1 MNPLTF
7 QMQISN
13 SLETQI
19 KHYTEE
25 LNKLLNIA
33 NGKEIKIGVS
43 GNLTQLVA
51 ELNKGMLSITNAQK
65 ESVEAGKK
73 AEAQSK
79 AQAEAIKA
87 AAEAQARLNQLTKAH
102 DEAMSKLSNL
112 RSTLLDTSKEGLF
125 VSEFMEI
132 PKKIGKSLEAAA
144 EKGKEYL
151 KSIGKG
157 WMPYTSSGERG
168 IKGAFYDLEKD
179 KKAIEA
185 VRSMFK
191 WDSFERYRGKSIDD
205 VKDYIE
211 TLKTL
216 RQRLTNQGDYGM
228 PEWKG
233 YNLEINALE
242 SLIKLFQKCKEEQD
256 KFLES
261 NKGSKYIDALPR
273 TENAEYKYIT
283 ESYKK
288 EKELREQIAK
298 AERDEK
304 EAQSALDSE
313 KAKQAL
319 LSRQVAKAKE
329 KETQALEE
337 NTAAKEKNAQTK
349 PDTLAAEAYRKQA
362 EEVKRISDAYDLASK
377 KYSEAAR
384 RKESFD
390 KAQWSSINGSFYNK
404 SEAEA
409 WLVKR
414 MMSQVKP
421 DSTGHYSLNE
431 AATRKLVEDFQ
442 KRYDLTNR
450 QNAESII
457 RGMLNSS
464 RGGYI
469 KEGSFLTQFGQYF
482 ADVKPSDSIKTY
494 ARDKK
499 AAIEEEK
506 KAGEELDAVE
516 RNLRNSKAKLKQMS
530 DENAEAAKKQA
541 EANERLAAA
550 QKKVQSSQPKQM
562 EFDFTKQTTKLT
574 EFAENVDRCIG
585 RIKTSIESLTSNM
598 GKGIDNTAFV
608 QSLTAFTQAMQPF
621 ADLVEKLSAS
631 SGKYQDVMQ
640 KLAASS
646 KDLLESVKQV
656 KNVESSVNSKTTGD
670 AQKDAAEGMRQ
681 YINNV
686 NKLEHAL
693 MRLDNAIAQ
702 AESDKARIAK
712 NGGETDKIQSYI
724 DNLNRLRDAI
734 LKVLQNPDILGQKGT
749 MFRGT
754 SEELD
759 GLIEKFKTAA
769 AASKGTKEDIANI
782 LGLAR
787 EIGNKSPLGVNFIRG
802 LGNNQNFTQYANKLE
817 AAVPKL
823 NVANEKMAESMARL
837 DSVIGRSNGQG
848 RVQELE
854 QLKQKLQGFKDS
866 LSGLSAI
873 DAAAKLDNGFTK
885 LIQDIQKATNAQENL
900 LSSMSKLTFYQ
911 KSVDGMLGGK
921 DFNDRFRNMTERYK
935 TLTDEQG
942 MHFIQN
948 SGMLGDG
955 GVFGSLEAFQKK
967 VEEALK
973 NPEILS
979 QKGKVAELTMEFN
992 KLSYAY
998 HSCWSQ
1004 AEKLASAQD
1013 RANKKSGGLT
1023 EDQIKLKE
1031 ANDLYSA
1038 IVKKL
1043 TEYNNLISKAGK
1055 FNIDTTELEK
1065 AIAELE
1071 KFRAIAKTIADGKGV
1086 GANGETARQLRFS
1099 QGYVDASSKA
1109 EVSASTLR
1117 AEVSAARKAA
1127 TATERLSAE
1136 QQRLA
1141 DAFRSASR
1149 EARGQSQV
1157 LSDLKSLSYQYFSVY
1172 GIQSFLSELTNV
1184 TGELELQKK
1193 SLEVILGS
1201 GTAATEMY
1209 MQLRDLSQQSPY
1221 TFEDLLKSHRQLAAF
1236 GIEAKNIYGTMK
1248 SLTDIGAGLDVD
1260 VSRLILAYGHTKSYG
1275 YLSGIQ
1281 NRQFETAGIDLVG
1294 GLTDLYNKRADE
1306 DKRAGR
1312 PSDYMSRKDIFGLM
1326 RKREIPFKDVEEVIM
1341 DLDKPGGKFY
1351 NMQER
1356 QYNTIGGKLRN
1367 LKNNYRIMLSE
1378 IGGSGRGMLMGILN
1392 SLNELTGHWERY
1404 AKVIMSVA
1412 AAYGTLKAAQMIAGR
1427 SMLAQ
1432 NAAIATTNRMLQQTQ
1447 RGMNLLNS
1455 TINGRGLGYLKTVFQ
1470 NPSESA
1476 KRWLGNAG
1484 NSLGITKSGVSSL
1497 QMAKNQLIQVNE
1509 IKNNKELTNIQKQ
1522 RIALTGQLTAAQR
1535 KRLLVA
1541 TGLNSADAAAIAKFG
1556 AVRRHLLSVRLG
1568 FIQAAAAARSFMVS
1582 LLPQLGFMAAISAIT
1597 SFFTRASELSS
1608 RAKELGS
1615 GMKEDSATNVKTA
1628 KEIIDSYADRGWINT
1643 NSSTKFVNGDAVTSN
1658 SISLN
1663 RNALKGVDL
1672 ASEIEE
1678 LKKKLQVLSPFYDGD
1693 LFDMDKMR
1701 TQEEEFEQIL
1711 KKIDSYRKMNE
1722 ISETYSDALANAD
1735 KRVSGGNWFTQRF
1748 GDTFTEDMQDYADKA
1763 QRFRDKFMSEASDK
1777 SSDAYISDRD
1787 LFGID
1792 KALKGEL
1799 SRIKGEEGLAD
1810 TREALRVFYQR
1821 LASMSRE
1828 ELNRS
1833 RSKFGG
1839 KDYREILSTTWLKDN
1854 QGRNALS
1861 VFNNLTDKSA
1871 TFRRSMESDWD
1882 QVKSDAAEWSKS
1894 VASIVKQ
1901 NFGDDPDGA
1910 AGYMVQVI
1918 KRYLSFGGITNGDD
1932 TREMTKAIIQ
1942 GLNKNGTN
1950 ILGMG
1955 LGDIVGLST
1964 VKDDFGKSLGNIVPN
1979 MSSDEVKKR
1988 FDAAKKLAMSEAKAL
2003 GINLEALAKKQGYK
2017 TAEAWLWGL
2026 TSARV
2031 SKANN
2036 MTEWQKRALKMNLKV
2051 DPDMDVDY
2059 TEFIKKQRQAIKTAQ
2074 DILNAN
2080 KKKIKF
2086 VLGLDVTPD
2095 FNFKDSKSA
2104 QAFLDKLVKARDA
2117 LIKNNNAFIR
2127 SHRDKQGYVHG
2138 ADWTTVQNNRG
2149 NIESMNMWIETLKTI
2164 TQGTKYLES
2173 EHQAIGDKGGGS
2185 RADTAKNK
2193 ADEAKRKADAAA
2205 EKADRNDIKQ
2215 FNDRINA
2222 LGKARQ
2228 MYEEWYNRYK
2238 DKDYAIA
2245 QVRERMESALNKGE
2259 YVKGSINADDFKKLD
2274 SLEALR
2280 DVLVKEQDIIG
2291 KWKPRTQN
2299 GKEQKNSMLA
2309 NVESQINQLDT
2320 KEADK
2325 RLKEFAD
2332 SIKRLTE
2339 LVSNAY
2345 DTFKSVRD
2353 KTGDT
2358 DFALELSRFRY
2369 NVDSRAAGFDWTE
2382 NVNNLFSIV
2391 SSKLS
2396 EIGAQLFSAE
2406 DMGELYN
2413 LTGDNLKSRAS
2424 GMLQR
2429 NLSKKDGESDKEFE
2443 KRRDNMLNHVDAIV
2457 SIVEQFNS
2465 AMKNM
2470 VKAANETA
2478 TELYTSSNTLKERRQ
2493 KAQTQFELNEKN
2505 IDRQAFDENG
2515 NMYYVNGSKEN
2526 RAMLHRKNSAL
2537 YDPSNKNGI
2546 AWLQYD
2552 GEMQRMLNAPTT
2564 MQSSKVRQ
2572 LAHAYISAFNEA
2584 FTKGFIDE
2592 AKRNTEVDKAQ
2603 KAMRDSL
2610 KSTGN
2615 SLVGQMAFMGGM
2627 FFDPT
2632 KHTQDLQNM
2641 RNSATVQL
2649 SEQMALPQEEQ
2660 DANLIAVLQRLV
2672 QALDNI
2678 LSGVGGKSEVAAAA
2692 RAQRNVNNWSK
2703 MNGDQQAKAG
2713 DKAKNEFSKNV
2724 NDPFGF
2730 WEKSSEAVQNAM
2742 SKFIGALSAGSQA
2755 VNLLSDTFD
2764 KLGLGD
2770 TGMGQALSDAGG
2782 VMSGMLSG
2790 ASSLSAL
2797 GPYGM
2802 AAGATLGLIGG
2813 IAQTHDKRLQRKIE
2827 KMQEDV
2833 SKIESYTQIISK
2845 AQERTLGYDYGDV
2858 IRSYQKMYNTGG
2870 TNVSGAALGAMKQ
2883 YYAAAG
2889 GGDITGYQQQYNLL
2903 VQKRKDYSDMYNA
2916 ENRKKKKSKSSL
2928 EEYKSKIAE
2937 LDDQI
2942 KYFSED
2948 IAKNLYSIDLKSWAD
2963 QLSDA
2968 LMTAFENGDDAAEAF
2983 KNSVTSILQSL
2994 TKQMI
2999 SLGVMQPL
3007 FDKLRNRL
3015 FGYTDANG
3023 VVHKGSF
3030 DASHPDSNKEQ
3041 WMSDISEALG
3051 KDGYIYNG
3059 MEASK
3064 VLFDQMEAI
3073 AEKSNNTLLNNG
3085 SSSTSSSIKGIT
3097 EQAADI
3103 LASYLNAIRA
3113 DVSVIRQLQGGKATE
3128 YMDNMSL
3135 MAQSQ
3140 VQYQS
3145 QIAANTLRNAEAAEK
3160 VVASNDEIL
3169 YLFRAV
3175 TNDTKM
3181 VSTRVR

>member
-25 LNKLLNIA
+25 LNKLLSIA

-43 GNLTQLVA
+43 DSLTQLVA
-51 ELNKGMLSITNAQK
+51 ELQKGMLNITKAQN

-73 AEAQSK
+73 AEAQAK

-87 AAEAQARLNQLTKAH
+87 AADAQARLNQLTKAH

-112 RSTLLDTSKEGLF
+112 RNAYYDSAQESRF
-125 VSEFMEI
+125 VSEFMQI
-132 PKKIGKSLEAAA
+132 PEKIGSSLKSAA
-144 EKGKEYL
+144 EKSKEYL

-157 WMPYTSSGERG
+157 WMPYQSTGERG
-168 IKGAFYDLEKD
+168 IKGAFYDLGGD
-179 KKAIEA
+179 KKAIDA
-185 VRSMFK
+185 VRNMFK
-191 WDSFERYRGKSIDD
+191 WDSFEHWRGKSIDD
-205 VKDYIE
+205 LKDYIE
-211 TLKTL
+211 TLKGL
-216 RQRLTNQGDYGM
+216 RQKLTNQGDYGM

-273 TENAEYKYIT
+273 TENAEYKYIS

-319 LSRQVAKAKE
+319 LSSQAAKAQE
-329 KETQALEE
+329 KETQAIKE
-337 NTAAKEKNAQTK
+337 NTAAKEKNAQT
-349 PDTLAAEAYRKQA
+349 TA
-362 EEVKRISDAYDLASK
+362 
-377 KYSEAAR
+377 
-384 RKESFD
+384 
-390 KAQWSSINGSFYNK
+390 
-404 SEAEA
+404 
-409 WLVKR
+409 
-414 MMSQVKP
+414 
-421 DSTGHYSLNE
+421 
-431 AATRKLVEDFQ
+431 
-442 KRYDLTNR
+442 
-450 QNAESII
+450 
-457 RGMLNSS
+457 
-464 RGGYI
+464 
-469 KEGSFLTQFGQYF
+469 
-482 ADVKPSDSIKTY
+482 
-494 ARDKK
+494 
-499 AAIEEEK
+499 
-506 KAGEELDAVE
+506 
-516 RNLRNSKAKLKQMS
+516 
-530 DENAEAAKKQA
+530 
-541 EANERLAAA
+541 
-550 QKKVQSSQPKQM
+550 QPKQI

-574 EFAENVDRCIG
+574 EFAENVERCIG
-585 RIKTSIESLTSNM
+585 RIRTSIESLTANM

-640 KLAASS
+640 QLAASS

-712 NGGETDKIQSYI
+712 NKGETDDIQSYI
-724 DNLNRLRDAI
+724 NNLNRLRDAI
-734 LKVLQNPDILGQKGT
+734 LKVQQNPDILGQKGT

-754 SEELD
+754 SEELN

-769 AASKGTKEDIANI
+769 ASGAASVKDL

-787 EIGNKSPLGVNFIRG
+787 EIGNKSPLGVDFIRG
-802 LGNNQNFTQYANKLE
+802 LGGNQNFTQYANKLE
-817 AAVPKL
+817 AAIPKL

-837 DSVIGRSNGQG
+837 DSVIGRSSGKG

-900 LSSMSKLTFYQ
+900 LSSMDKLSFYQ
-911 KSVDGMLGGK
+911 KNVAGMLSGK
-921 DFNDRFRNMTERYK
+921 DFNDRFHNMMERYN
-935 TLTDEQG
+935 TLTNEQG
-942 MHFIQN
+942 NRFIEN
-948 SGMLGDG
+948 SGMRGPG
-955 GVFGSLEAFQKK
+955 GVFDSLIAFNKK
-967 VEEALK
+967 IEEALK

-1013 RANKKSGGLT
+1013 RANKKSGGLS

-1043 TEYNNLISKAGK
+1043 TEYNKLISKAGK

-1071 KFRAIAKTIADGKGV
+1071 KFRAVAKAIADGKGV

-1099 QGYVDASSKA
+1099 QGYVDVSSKA

-1117 AEVSAARKAA
+1117 AEVSAAREAA
-1127 TATERLSAE
+1127 SATERLSAE

-1236 GIEAKNIYGTMK
+1236 GIESKNIYGTMK

-1326 RKREIPFKDVEEVIM
+1326 RKKEIPFKDVEEVIM
-1341 DLDKPGGKFY
+1341 DLDKPGGRFY

-1412 AAYGTLKAAQMIAGR
+1412 AAYGTLKAAQMIAGK

-1432 NAAIATTNRMLQQTQ
+1432 NAAIATTNSMLQQTQ

-1455 TINGRGLGYLKTVFQ
+1455 TINGRGLGYLKTVLQ

-1497 QMAKNQLIQVNE
+1497 QTARNQLIQVNE

-1541 TGLNSADAAAIAKFG
+1541 TGLNSADAAAISKFG

-1582 LLPQLGFMAAISAIT
+1582 LLPQLGFMAAISVIT

-1608 RAKELGS
+1608 RAKELGG

-1663 RNALKGVDL
+1663 RNAFKGVDL

-1678 LKKKLQVLSPFYDGD
+1678 LKKKLQVLSPFYEGD
-1693 LFDMDKMR
+1693 LFDMDKIR

-1735 KRVSGGNWFTQRF
+1735 KKISGGNWFTQRF

-1763 QRFRDKFMSEASDK
+1763 QRFRDRFMDEV
-1777 SSDAYISDRD
+1777 SSKNNENYISDRD

-1799 SRIKGEEGLAD
+1799 SRIQGEEGLSD

-1839 KDYREILSTTWLKDN
+1839 KDYREILSTTRLKDN

-1942 GLNKNGTN
+1942 GLNKTGTN

-1964 VKDDFGKSLGNIVPN
+1964 IKDDFGKNLGNIVPN
-1979 MSSDEVKKR
+1979 MSSDEVKKK

-2026 TSARV
+2026 TSVRV

-2080 KKKIKF
+2080 KQRIKF

-2095 FNFKDSKSA
+2095 FDFKDSKSA

-2117 LIKNNNAFIR
+2117 LVKNNNAFIR
-2127 SHRDKQGYVHG
+2127 ARRDKQGYVHG
-2138 ADWTTVQNNRG
+2138 TDWTTVQSNRG

-2173 EHQAIGDKGGGS
+2173 EHQSLSDDKGGKDERKAEAAAE
-2185 RADTAKNK
+2185 RAKRK
-2193 ADEAKRKADAAA
+2193 AEEAKRKAEAAA

-2274 SLEALR
+2274 SLAALR

-2369 NVDSRAAGFDWTE
+2369 KVDRRAAGFDWTE

-2396 EIGAQLFSAE
+2396 EIGAQLFSTE

-2413 LTGDNLKSRAS
+2413 LTGDNLKSRVS
-2424 GMLQR
+2424 DMLQR
-2429 NLSKKDGESDKEFE
+2429 NLSKKEGESDKEFE

-2457 SIVEQFNS
+2457 SIIEQFNS

-2478 TELYTSSNTLKERRQ
+2478 AELYTSSNTFKERRQ
-2493 KAQTQFELNEKN
+2493 KAQTQFELNEKD

-2515 NMYYVNGSKEN
+2515 KLYYVNGSKET
-2526 RAMLHRKNSAL
+2526 RDRLHRKNSVL
-2537 YDPSNKNGI
+2537 YDTNNRNGI
-2546 AWLQYD
+2546 AWLQYN

-2572 LAHAYISAFNEA
+2572 LAHIYISAFNDA
-2584 FTKGFIDE
+2584 FLNGFIDE
-2592 AKRNTEVDKAQ
+2592 TKRNTEVDKAQ

-2615 SLVGQMAFMGGM
+2615 SLVGQMSFMGGM

-2641 RNSATVQL
+2641 RNSASVQL
-2649 SEQMALPQEEQ
+2649 SEQMAMAQGEQ

-2672 QALDNI
+2672 QALDNV
-2678 LSGVGGKSEVAAAA
+2678 LSGVGGKSEIAAAA

-2703 MNGDQQAKAG
+2703 MNGGQQDKAG
-2713 DKAKNEFSKNV
+2713 QNAKDEFSKNV

-2802 AAGATLGLIGG
+2802 AAGAALGLVGG

-2833 SKIESYTQIISK
+2833 SKIESYTQVISK

-2858 IRSYQKMYNTGG
+2858 IRSYQKMYNTGN
-2870 TNVSGAALGAMKQ
+2870 TNVSGSAKNAMAS
-2883 YYAAAG
+2883 YYNAAG

-2916 ENRKKKKSKSSL
+2916 EDKKKKKSNSAI

-2948 IAKNLYSIDLKSWAD
+2948 IAKNLYGIDFKSWAD

-2994 TKQMI
+2994 TKQMV

-3007 FDKLRNRL
+3007 FDKLRNQL

-3030 DASHPDSNKEQ
+3030 DASHPDSNKEK
-3041 WMSDISEALG
+3041 WTADISEALG
-3051 KDGYIYNG
+3051 KGGYIQEG
-3059 MEASK
+3059 AEASK
-3064 VLFDQMEAI
+3064 VLFDKIEEI
-3073 AEKSNNTLLNNG
+3073 AEQSGNTLFNTE
-3085 SSSTSSSIKGIT
+3085 SSSTSSSIKGMT
-3097 EQAADI
+3097 EQTADL

-3113 DVSVIRQLQGGKATE
+3113 DVSVIRQLQNGKAVE
-3128 YMDNMSL
+3128 YMDSMSL

-3160 VVASNDEIL
+3160 IVASNDEIL

-3181 VSTRVR
+3181 VSTKVR

>member
-7 QMQISN
+7 QILIHDR
-13 SLETQI
+13 LESQI

-25 LNKLLNIA
+25 LNKLLSIA

-43 GNLTQLVA
+43 DSLTQLVA
-51 ELNKGMLSITNAQK
+51 ELQKGMLNITKAQN

-73 AEAQSK
+73 LEAQTK
-79 AQAEAIKA
+79 AQVDAINEIIA
-87 AAEAQARLNQLTKAH
+87 AQTKLNQL
-102 DEAMSKLSNL
+102 SSVQN
-112 RSTLLDTSKEGLF
+112 S
-125 VSEFMEI
+125 
-132 PKKIGKSLEAAA
+132 
-144 EKGKEYL
+144 
-151 KSIGKG
+151 GKG
-157 WMPYTSSGERG
+157 SS
-168 IKGAFYDLEKD
+168 
-179 KKAIEA
+179 
-185 VRSMFK
+185 
-191 WDSFERYRGKSIDD
+191 
-205 VKDYIE
+205 
-211 TLKTL
+211 
-216 RQRLTNQGDYGM
+216 
-228 PEWKG
+228 
-233 YNLEINALE
+233 
-242 SLIKLFQKCKEEQD
+242 
-256 KFLES
+256 
-261 NKGSKYIDALPR
+261 
-273 TENAEYKYIT
+273 ENI
-283 ESYKK
+283 
-288 EKELREQIAK
+288 
-298 AERDEK
+298 
-304 EAQSALDSE
+304 
-313 KAKQAL
+313 
-319 LSRQVAKAKE
+319 
-329 KETQALEE
+329 
-337 NTAAKEKNAQTK
+337 
-349 PDTLAAEAYRKQA
+349 AEAYRKQA
-362 EEVKRISDAYDLASK
+362 EEVKRLSDAYDLASK
-377 KYSEAAR
+377 RYSEAAR

-390 KAQWSSINGSFYNK
+390 KAQWYSINGSFYNK

-421 DSTGHYSLNE
+421 DSNGHYSLDE

-574 EFAENVDRCIG
+574 EFAENVERCIG
-585 RIKTSIESLTSNM
+585 RIKTSIESLTTNM

-631 SGKYQDVMQ
+631 SGKYQEVMQ
-640 KLAASS
+640 QLAASS

-702 AESDKARIAK
+702 AESDKTRIAK
-712 NGGETDKIQSYI
+712 NGGDIDKIQAYI
-724 DNLNRLRDAI
+724 DNLNNLKSII
-734 LKVLQNPDILGQKGT
+734 LKVQQNPDVLGQKGT
-749 MFRGT
+749 MFKGT
-754 SEELD
+754 SKQLD
-759 GLIEKFKTAA
+759 ELIEKFKTAA
-769 AASKGTKEDIANI
+769 ATSKGTKEDAAKI

-787 EIGNKSPLGVNFIRG
+787 EIGNMSPLGVDFIRG
-802 LGNNQNFTQYANKLE
+802 LGGNQNFTQFANKLE

-823 NVANEKMAESMARL
+823 NVANEKIAESMARL

-900 LSSMSKLTFYQ
+900 LSSMDKLSFYQ
-911 KSVDGMLGGK
+911 KNVAGMLNGK
-921 DFNDRFRNMTERYK
+921 DFKDRFRNMMERYN

-942 MHFIQN
+942 MRFILN
-948 SGMLGDG
+948 SGMRGVG
-955 GVFGSLEAFQKK
+955 GVIDSLYAFRKK
-967 VEEALK
+967 IAEALK

-1043 TEYNNLISKAGK
+1043 TEYNKLISKAGK
-1055 FNIDTTELEK
+1055 FNIDTTDLEK

-1071 KFRAIAKTIADGKGV
+1071 KFRVTAKAIADGKGV

-1109 EVSASTLR
+1109 EVSASSLR
-1117 AEVSAARKAA
+1117 LQVASAKEAE
-1127 TATERLSAE
+1127 
-1136 QQRLA
+1136 
-1141 DAFRSASR
+1141 SASR
-1149 EARGQSQV
+1149 NLTAEQERLASAFQKATGAAQGQSQAF
-1157 LSDLKSLSYQYFSVY
+1157 SDLKSLMYQYFSVY
-1172 GIQSFLSELTNV
+1172 GAQQFLTEMANI

-1193 SLEVILGS
+1193 SLEVILDS
-1201 GTAATEMY
+1201 GTAASTMY
-1209 MQLRDLSQQSPY
+1209 SQIRDLSQQSPY
-1221 TFEDLLKSHRQLAAF
+1221 TFENLLKSHRQLAAF
-1236 GIEAKNIYGTMK
+1236 GVEGKDLYGTMK
-1248 SLTDIGAGLDVD
+1248 ALSDIGAGLDVD

-1294 GLTDLYNKRADE
+1294 GLTDYYNKRAKE
-1306 DKRAGR
+1306 DQANGI
-1312 PSDYMSRKDIFGLM
+1312 SANFVTRKDIFKKM
-1326 RKREIPFKDVEEVIM
+1326 RDRSIPFEDVQSVILG
-1341 DLDKPGGKFY
+1341 LDQPGGKFY

-1356 QYNTIGGKLRN
+1356 QFDTLGGKLRN
-1367 LKNNYRIMLSE
+1367 LKNNYRIMMSE
-1378 IGGSGRGMLMGILN
+1378 IGESNKGLLMGFVNMIN
-1392 SLNELTGHWERY
+1392 NATENWAKY
-1404 AKVIMSVA
+1404 ANAIKGVA
-1412 AAYGTLKAAQMIAGR
+1412 FAYGILKARQMALGKFMLPQGLAVSKTIAQIKREARITDFLNGYNVSKYGSFR
-1427 SMLAQ
+1427 GGQPGYTASNVNTSAQ
-1432 NAAIATTNRMLQQTQ
+1432 ISRTQ
-1447 RGMNLLNS
+1447 
-1455 TINGRGLGYLKTVFQ
+1455 
-1470 NPSESA
+1470 EAA
-1476 KRWLGNAG
+1476 KR
-1484 NSLGITKSGVSSL
+1484 
-1497 QMAKNQLIQVNE
+1497 E
-1509 IKNNKELTNIQKQ
+1509 IINNKELTNSMKQ
-1522 RIALTGQLTAAQR
+1522 RIALTSKLTDAQKIEILTQTGVAEAQAKYLVGLKGVRRQLLLARLAVKGFVASMAAMLPQM
-1535 KRLLVA
+1535 
-1541 TGLNSADAAAIAKFG
+1541 GIFAAIA
-1556 AVRRHLLSVRLG
+1556 
-1568 FIQAAAAARSFMVS
+1568 
-1582 LLPQLGFMAAISAIT
+1582 AIVALREKT
-1597 SFFTRASELSS
+1597 KQMKADASEFANTIRDNAKTDAAGIRESVEQYGDLYKLGTSGNASDMALFRAKADAQGVSDVFDDLRKKLQNQSPMYDGDYFDVMKANTQLNQLQEMFKKFKTLQKVKDVEQKTAGLFEDAMNEGSGWFSS
-1608 RAKELGS
+1608 RRSGLGYIYSEDLKKNLNEYAKDR
-1615 GMKEDSATNVKTA
+1615 KEYIEKMYYYDDDVWKKMSDKERQSIYAYA
-1628 KEIIDSYADRGWINT
+1628 KEIGEAMKDAESRKRVYANFGLRSG
-1643 NSSTKFVNGDAVTSN
+1643 SALSKSPVYSVTKNYKEVEEGMKPFAD
-1658 SISLN
+1658 
-1663 RNALKGVDL
+1663 KL
-1672 ASEIEE
+1672 ASIFINSYGDDVDAMSIHFSDIMN
-1678 LKKKLQVLSPFYDGD
+1678 QMLS
-1693 LFDMDKMR
+1693 
-1701 TQEEEFEQIL
+1701 QS
-1711 KKIDSYRKMNE
+1711 KI
-1722 ISETYSDALANAD
+1722 
-1735 KRVSGGNWFTQRF
+1735 
-1748 GDTFTEDMQDYADKA
+1748 ADKA
-1763 QRFRDKFMSEASDK
+1763 TIDQLTDEFLTELVDSMKEQGESKKNIQGFIRQIIIKSIGGDVAKQLDGEIDNTMSQSQVDKIVKDKMANAIKGFSVSHEGLMIKAKVYGLSPSEIDKIVRDAANNVGRAMAATEPWQRRALKFKLGITWDQGEDWS
-1777 SSDAYISDRD
+1777 AYIDKVRKDLHDRAA
-1787 LFGID
+1787 
-1792 KALKGEL
+1792 KAFNYEQHFKTKFKVDVSVDVDAKDARKQIAYAINHVINPL
-1799 SRIKGEEGLAD
+1799 
-1810 TREALRVFYQR
+1810 
-1821 LASMSRE
+1821 LASLWKMNPGKNKDVME
-1828 ELNRS
+1828 EINRLHDLRNNYKAMLS
-1833 RSKFGG
+1833 E
-1839 KDYREILSTTWLKDN
+1839 KDYLDDQGVSTT
-1854 QGRNALS
+1854 
-1861 VFNNLTDKSA
+1861 DK
-1871 TFRRSMESDWD
+1871 
-1882 QVKSDAAEWSKS
+1882 K
-1894 VASIVKQ
+1894 
-1901 NFGDDPDGA
+1901 
-1910 AGYMVQVI
+1910 
-1918 KRYLSFGGITNGDD
+1918 
-1932 TREMTKAIIQ
+1932 
-1942 GLNKNGTN
+1942 GLDKEQKEN
-1950 ILGMG
+1950 
-1955 LGDIVGLST
+1955 
-1964 VKDDFGKSLGNIVPN
+1964 
-1979 MSSDEVKKR
+1979 
-1988 FDAAKKLAMSEAKAL
+1988 DAAKRKA
-2003 GINLEALAKKQGYK
+2003 E
-2017 TAEAWLWGL
+2017 
-2026 TSARV
+2026 
-2031 SKANN
+2031 
-2036 MTEWQKRALKMNLKV
+2036 
-2051 DPDMDVDY
+2051 
-2059 TEFIKKQRQAIKTAQ
+2059 
-2074 DILNAN
+2074 
-2080 KKKIKF
+2080 
-2086 VLGLDVTPD
+2086 
-2095 FNFKDSKSA
+2095 
-2104 QAFLDKLVKARDA
+2104 
-2117 LIKNNNAFIR
+2117 
-2127 SHRDKQGYVHG
+2127 
-2138 ADWTTVQNNRG
+2138 
-2149 NIESMNMWIETLKTI
+2149 
-2164 TQGTKYLES
+2164 
-2173 EHQAIGDKGGGS
+2173 
-2185 RADTAKNK
+2185 
-2193 ADEAKRKADAAA
+2193 EAKRKADAAA

-2274 SLEALR
+2274 SLAALR

-2369 NVDSRAAGFDWTE
+2369 KVDSRAAGFDWTE

-2396 EIGAQLFSAE
+2396 EIGAQLFSTE

-2413 LTGDNLKSRAS
+2413 LTGDNLKSRVS

-2429 NLSKKDGESDKEFE
+2429 NLSKKGGESDKEFE

-2457 SIVEQFNS
+2457 SVVEQFNS

-2478 TELYTSSNTLKERRQ
+2478 TELYTSSNTFKERRQ
-2493 KAQTQFELNEKN
+2493 KAQMQFDLNEKD

-2515 NMYYVNGSKEN
+2515 NMYYVNGSKET
-2526 RAMLHRKNSAL
+2526 RDRLHRKNSVL
-2537 YDPSNKNGI
+2537 YDTNNRNGI
-2546 AWLQYD
+2546 AWLQYN

-2564 MQSSKVRQ
+2564 MRSSKVRQ
-2572 LAHAYISAFNEA
+2572 LAHTYISAFNDA

-2592 AKRNTEVDKAQ
+2592 TKRNTEVDKAQ

-2615 SLVGQMAFMGGM
+2615 SLVGQMSFMGGM

-2649 SEQMALPQEEQ
+2649 SEQMALPEKEQ

-2692 RAQRNVNNWSK
+2692 RAQKNVNNWSK
-2703 MNGDQQAKAG
+2703 MNGGQQAKAG
-2713 DKAKNEFSKNV
+2713 QNAKDEFSKNV

-2730 WEKSSEAVQNAM
+2730 WEKSSDAVQNAM

-2813 IAQTHDKRLQRKIE
+2813 IAQTHDKRLQRRIE

-2833 SKIESYTQIISK
+2833 SKIESYTQVISK

-2858 IRSYQKMYNTGG
+2858 IRSYQKMYNTGN
-2870 TNVSGAALGAMKQ
+2870 TNVSGSALGAMRL

-2903 VQKRKDYSDMYNA
+2903 LQKRKDYSDMYNA
-2916 ENRKKKKSKSSL
+2916 ENDKKKKSNSAL

-2968 LMTAFENGDDAAEAF
+2968 LMTAFENGDNAAEAF

-2994 TKQMI
+2994 TKQMV

-3007 FDKLRNRL
+3007 FDKLRNQL

-3097 EQAADI
+3097 EQTADI

-3113 DVSVIRQLQGGKATE
+3113 DVSVLRQLQSGKAVE
-3128 YMDNMSL
+3128 YMDSMSL

-3160 VVASNDEIL
+3160 IVTSNDEIL

-3175 TNDTKM
+3175 TNNTKEI
-3181 VSTRVR
+3181 SAKVR

>member
-25 LNKLLNIA
+25 LNKLLSIA

-43 GNLTQLVA
+43 GGLTQLVE
-51 ELNKGMLSITNAQK
+51 ELQKGMSNITKAQN

-73 AEAQSK
+73 LEAQTK
-79 AQAEAIKA
+79 AQVDAINEIIA
-87 AAEAQARLNQLTKAH
+87 AQTKLNQL
-102 DEAMSKLSNL
+102 SSVQN
-112 RSTLLDTSKEGLF
+112 S
-125 VSEFMEI
+125 
-132 PKKIGKSLEAAA
+132 
-144 EKGKEYL
+144 
-151 KSIGKG
+151 GKG
-157 WMPYTSSGERG
+157 SS
-168 IKGAFYDLEKD
+168 
-179 KKAIEA
+179 
-185 VRSMFK
+185 
-191 WDSFERYRGKSIDD
+191 
-205 VKDYIE
+205 
-211 TLKTL
+211 
-216 RQRLTNQGDYGM
+216 
-228 PEWKG
+228 
-233 YNLEINALE
+233 
-242 SLIKLFQKCKEEQD
+242 
-256 KFLES
+256 
-261 NKGSKYIDALPR
+261 
-273 TENAEYKYIT
+273 ENI
-283 ESYKK
+283 
-288 EKELREQIAK
+288 
-298 AERDEK
+298 
-304 EAQSALDSE
+304 
-313 KAKQAL
+313 
-319 LSRQVAKAKE
+319 
-329 KETQALEE
+329 
-337 NTAAKEKNAQTK
+337 
-349 PDTLAAEAYRKQA
+349 AEAYRKQA
-362 EEVKRISDAYDLASK
+362 DEVKRLSDAFDLASK

-384 RKESFD
+384 RKDSFD

-442 KRYDLTNR
+442 KRYDIIGR

-506 KAGEELDAVE
+506 KAGAELDAVQKS
-516 RNLRNSKAKLKQMS
+516 LFNSKAKLKQMS

-541 EANERLAAA
+541 EANEKLAAA

-585 RIKTSIESLTSNM
+585 RIKTSIADLTANM
-598 GKGIDNTAFV
+598 GKGVDNTAFV

-621 ADLVEKLSAS
+621 ADLVDKLSAS

-640 KLAASS
+640 QLAASS
-646 KDLLESVKQV
+646 KDLLESVQQV

-712 NGGETDKIQSYI
+712 NSGDTKDIQTYI
-724 DNLNRLRDAI
+724 NNLNNLRDAI
-734 LKVLQNPDILGQKGT
+734 QNVQQNPNMLGQKGT
-749 MFRGT
+749 MFNGT
-754 SEELD
+754 SKQLD
-759 GLIEKFKTAA
+759 ELIEKFKTAA
-769 AASKGTKEDIANI
+769 AASKGTEEDAAKI

-787 EIGNKSPLGVNFIRG
+787 EIGNKSPLGVDFIRA
-802 LGNNQNFTQYANKLE
+802 LGNNQDFTQYANKLE

-900 LSSMSKLTFYQ
+900 LSSMDKLSFYQ
-911 KSVDGMLGGK
+911 KNVAGMLAGK
-921 DFNDRFRNMTERYK
+921 DFNDRFHNMMERYN
-935 TLTDEQG
+935 TLTNEQG
-942 MHFIQN
+942 NRFIEN
-948 SGMLGDG
+948 SGMRGPG
-955 GVFGSLEAFQKK
+955 GVFDSLIAFNKK
-967 VEEALK
+967 IEEALK

-1043 TEYNNLISKAGK
+1043 TENNKLIGKAGK
-1055 FNIDTTELEK
+1055 LNIDTTELEK

-1071 KFRAIAKTIADGKGV
+1071 KFRAVAKSIVDGKGV

-1109 EVSASTLR
+1109 EVSASNIR
-1117 AEVSAARKAA
+1117 AEVSAAREAA
-1127 TATERLSAE
+1127 SATERLSAE

-1236 GIEAKNIYGTMK
+1236 GIEAKDIYGTMK

-1294 GLTDLYNKRADE
+1294 ALTDLYNKRADE

-1378 IGGSGRGMLMGILN
+1378 IGGSGKGILMGILD

-1404 AKVIMSVA
+1404 AKTIMSVA
-1412 AAYGTLKAAQMIAGR
+1412 AAYGALKAAQMIAGK

-1432 NAAIATTNRMLQQTQ
+1432 NAAIATTNSMLKQTQ
-1447 RGMNLLNS
+1447 RGMNLLNN
-1455 TINGRGLGYLKTVFQ
+1455 TINGSGWGYLKTVFS
-1470 NPSESA
+1470 NPKDST
-1476 KRWLGNAG
+1476 KRWLANAG

-1497 QMAKNQLIQVNE
+1497 QTARNQLIQVNE

-1541 TGLNSADAAAIAKFG
+1541 TGLNRADAAAISKFG
-1556 AVRRHLLSVRLG
+1556 TMRRHLLSVRLG
-1568 FIQAAAAARSFMVS
+1568 FVQAAAAARSFMVS

-1608 RAKELGS
+1608 RAKELGG

-1628 KEIIDSYADRGWINT
+1628 KEIIDSYTDRGWINT
-1643 NSSTKFVNGDAVTSN
+1643 NSITKFVNGDAVTSN

-1672 ASEIEE
+1672 ASEKEE

-1735 KRVSGGNWFTQRF
+1735 KRISGGNWFTQRF

-1763 QRFRDKFMSEASDK
+1763 QRFRDRFMDEVSSKNSEN
-1777 SSDAYISDRD
+1777 YISDRD

-1799 SRIKGEEGLAD
+1799 SRIQGEEGLSD

-1854 QGRNALS
+1854 QGRNALT
-1861 VFNNLTDKSA
+1861 VFNNLTDKNA
-1871 TFRRSMESDWD
+1871 MFRRSMESDWD

-1894 VASIVKQ
+1894 VANIVKQ
-1901 NFGDDPDGA
+1901 NFGEDPDGA

-1942 GLNKNGTN
+1942 GLNKTGTN
-1950 ILGMG
+1950 ILRMG

-1964 VKDDFGKSLGNIVPN
+1964 VKDDFGKNLGNIVPN
-1979 MSSDEVKKR
+1979 MSSDEVKKK
-1988 FDAAKKLAMSEAKAL
+1988 FDAAKKLAISEAKAL

-2036 MTEWQKRALKMNLKV
+2036 MTEWQKRALKMNIKV

-2080 KKKIKF
+2080 KQRIKF

-2117 LIKNNNAFIR
+2117 LVKSNNAFIR

-2138 ADWTTVQNNRG
+2138 AEWTAVQSNRG
-2149 NIESMNMWIETLKTI
+2149 YIESMNMWIEATKAI
-2164 TQGTKYLES
+2164 TQGMKYLKS
-2173 EHQAIGDKGGGS
+2173 EHQSLSDDKGGKDD
-2185 RADTAKNK
+2185 RK
-2193 ADEAKRKADAAA
+2193 AEEAKRKAEAAA

-2259 YVKGSINADDFKKLD
+2259 YVKGSINAEDFKKLD
-2274 SLEALR
+2274 SLPALR
-2280 DVLVKEQDIIG
+2280 NILVKEQDIIG
-2291 KWKPRTQN
+2291 NWKPRTQN
-2299 GKEQKNSMLA
+2299 GREQKNSMLA
-2309 NVESQINQLDT
+2309 NVESQINQIDT

-2325 RLKEFAD
+2325 QLKEFAD
-2332 SIKRLTE
+2332 GIKRLTE
-2339 LVSNAY
+2339 LVSSAY

-2358 DFALELSRFRY
+2358 DFALQISRFRY
-2369 NVDSRAAGFDWTE
+2369 KVDEQAKGFDWTE
-2382 NVNNLFSIV
+2382 NVDNLFSIV
-2391 SSKLS
+2391 KDKFS
-2396 EIGAQLFSAE
+2396 ELTSQIFSPQ

-2413 LTGDNLKSRAS
+2413 LSGDNLKSKLS
-2424 GMLQR
+2424 DMLQR
-2429 NLSKKDGESDKEFE
+2429 NLDRKSGESKDDFE
-2443 KRRDNMLNHVDAIV
+2443 KRKSNMLNHVDALV
-2457 SIVEQFNS
+2457 TIVEQFNS

-2470 VKAANETA
+2470 VRAANDTA
-2478 TELYTSSNTLKERRQ
+2478 AELYASSNSFKQRRQ
-2493 KAQTQFELNEKN
+2493 KANTQFEQNEKD
-2505 IDRQAFDENG
+2505 IDRQAYDENG
-2515 NMYYVNGSKEN
+2515 NLYYVNGSEEN
-2526 RAMLHRKNSAL
+2526 RAKLHRKNSIL
-2537 YDPSNKNGI
+2537 NNPYNKNGI

-2552 GEMQRMLNAPTT
+2552 GEIQRMLNAPTT
-2564 MQSSKVRQ
+2564 MPSSKVRQ
-2572 LAHAYISAFNEA
+2572 LAHIYITRFNEA
-2584 FTKGFIDE
+2584 FTEDLIDE
-2592 AKRNTEVDKAQ
+2592 TKRNTEVDKAQ

-2615 SLVGQMAFMGGM
+2615 SLVGQMSFMGGM
-2627 FFDPT
+2627 FFDPA
-2632 KHTQDLQNM
+2632 KHTQDLQGM
-2641 RNSATVQL
+2641 RNAAVTQL
-2649 SEQMALPQEEQ
+2649 AEQQSLDKGEQ
-2660 DANLIAVLQRLV
+2660 DTNLIAVLQRLV
-2672 QALDNI
+2672 QALDNV
-2678 LSGVGGKSEVAAAA
+2678 LAGVGGKSEIAAAA

-2703 MNGDQQAKAG
+2703 MNGGQQAKAG
-2713 DKAKNEFSKNV
+2713 QNAKDEFSKNV

-2755 VNLLSDTFD
+2755 VNLLADTFD

-2833 SKIESYTQIISK
+2833 SKIESYTQVISK

-2916 ENRKKKKSKSSL
+2916 ENGKKKKSKSSL

-2968 LMTAFENGDDAAEAF
+2968 LLTAFENGDNAAEAF

-2994 TKQMI
+2994 TKQMV

-3007 FDKLRNRL
+3007 FDKLRNQL
-3015 FGYTDANG
+3015 FGYTDSNG

-3041 WMSDISEALG
+3041 WTSDISEALG

-3085 SSSTSSSIKGIT
+3085 SSSTSSSIKGMT
-3097 EQAADI
+3097 EQTADL

-3113 DVSVIRQLQGGKATE
+3113 DVSVIRQLQAGKMGD
-3128 YMDNMSL
+3128 YMDSMSL

-3160 VVASNDEIL
+3160 IVASNDEIL
-3169 YLFRAV
+3169 YLFKAV

>member
-25 LNKLLNIA
+25 LNKLLSIA

-43 GNLTQLVA
+43 DSLTQLVA
-51 ELNKGMLSITNAQK
+51 ELQKGMLNITKAQ
-65 ESVEAGKK
+65 A
-73 AEAQSK
+73 K

-87 AAEAQARLNQLTKAH
+87 AADAQARLNQLTKAH

-112 RSTLLDTSKEGLF
+112 RNAYYDSAQESRF
-125 VSEFMEI
+125 VSEFMQI
-132 PKKIGKSLEAAA
+132 PEKIGSSLKSAA
-144 EKGKEYL
+144 EKSKEYL

-157 WMPYTSSGERG
+157 WMPYQSTGERG
-168 IKGAFYDLEKD
+168 IKGAFYDLGGD
-179 KKAIEA
+179 KKAIDA
-185 VRSMFK
+185 VRNMFK
-191 WDSFERYRGKSIDD
+191 WDSFEHWRGKSIDD
-205 VKDYIE
+205 LKDYIE
-211 TLKTL
+211 TLKGL
-216 RQRLTNQGDYGM
+216 RQKLTNQGDYGM

-273 TENAEYKYIT
+273 TENAEYKYIS

-319 LSRQVAKAKE
+319 LSSQAAKAQE
-329 KETQALEE
+329 KETQAIKE
-337 NTAAKEKNAQTK
+337 NTAAKEKNAQT
-349 PDTLAAEAYRKQA
+349 TA
-362 EEVKRISDAYDLASK
+362 
-377 KYSEAAR
+377 
-384 RKESFD
+384 
-390 KAQWSSINGSFYNK
+390 
-404 SEAEA
+404 
-409 WLVKR
+409 
-414 MMSQVKP
+414 
-421 DSTGHYSLNE
+421 
-431 AATRKLVEDFQ
+431 
-442 KRYDLTNR
+442 
-450 QNAESII
+450 
-457 RGMLNSS
+457 
-464 RGGYI
+464 
-469 KEGSFLTQFGQYF
+469 
-482 ADVKPSDSIKTY
+482 
-494 ARDKK
+494 
-499 AAIEEEK
+499 
-506 KAGEELDAVE
+506 
-516 RNLRNSKAKLKQMS
+516 
-530 DENAEAAKKQA
+530 
-541 EANERLAAA
+541 
-550 QKKVQSSQPKQM
+550 QPKQI

-574 EFAENVDRCIG
+574 EFAENVERCIG
-585 RIKTSIESLTSNM
+585 RIRTSIESLTANM

-640 KLAASS
+640 QLAASS

-712 NGGETDKIQSYI
+712 NKGETDDIQSYI
-724 DNLNRLRDAI
+724 NNLNRLRDAI
-734 LKVLQNPDILGQKGT
+734 LKVQQNPDILGQKGT

-754 SEELD
+754 SEELN

-769 AASKGTKEDIANI
+769 ASGASVKDL

-787 EIGNKSPLGVNFIRG
+787 EIGNKSPLGVDFIRG
-802 LGNNQNFTQYANKLE
+802 LGGNQNFTQYANKLE
-817 AAVPKL
+817 AAIPKL

-837 DSVIGRSNGQG
+837 DSVIGRSSGKG

-900 LSSMSKLTFYQ
+900 LSSMDKLSFYQ
-911 KSVDGMLGGK
+911 KNVAGMLSGK
-921 DFNDRFRNMTERYK
+921 DFNDRFHNMMERYN
-935 TLTDEQG
+935 TLTNEQG
-942 MHFIQN
+942 NRFIEN
-948 SGMLGDG
+948 SGMRGPG
-955 GVFGSLEAFQKK
+955 GVFDSLIAFNKK
-967 VEEALK
+967 IEEALK

-1013 RANKKSGGLT
+1013 RANKKSGGLS

-1043 TEYNNLISKAGK
+1043 TEYNKLISKAGK

-1071 KFRAIAKTIADGKGV
+1071 KFRAVAKAIADGKGV

-1099 QGYVDASSKA
+1099 QGYVDVSSKA

-1117 AEVSAARKAA
+1117 AEVSAAREAA
-1127 TATERLSAE
+1127 SATERLSAE

-1236 GIEAKNIYGTMK
+1236 GIESKNIYGTMK

-1326 RKREIPFKDVEEVIM
+1326 RKKEIPFKDVEEVIM
-1341 DLDKPGGKFY
+1341 DLDKPGGRFY

-1412 AAYGTLKAAQMIAGR
+1412 AAYGTLKAAQMIAGK

-1432 NAAIATTNRMLQQTQ
+1432 NAAIATTNSMLQQTQ

-1455 TINGRGLGYLKTVFQ
+1455 TINGRGLGYLKTVLQ

-1497 QMAKNQLIQVNE
+1497 QTARNQLIQVNE

-1541 TGLNSADAAAIAKFG
+1541 TGLNSADAAAISKFG

-1582 LLPQLGFMAAISAIT
+1582 LLPQLGFMAAISVIT

-1608 RAKELGS
+1608 RAKELGG

-1663 RNALKGVDL
+1663 RNAFKGVDL

-1678 LKKKLQVLSPFYDGD
+1678 LKKKLQVLSPFYEGD
-1693 LFDMDKMR
+1693 LFDMDKIR

-1735 KRVSGGNWFTQRF
+1735 KKISGGNWFTQRF

-1763 QRFRDKFMSEASDK
+1763 QRFRDRFMDEV
-1777 SSDAYISDRD
+1777 SSKNNENYISDRD

-1799 SRIKGEEGLAD
+1799 SRIQGEEGLSD

-1839 KDYREILSTTWLKDN
+1839 KDYREILSTTRLKDN

-1942 GLNKNGTN
+1942 GLNKTGTN

-1964 VKDDFGKSLGNIVPN
+1964 IKDDFGKNLGNIVPN
-1979 MSSDEVKKR
+1979 MSSDEVKKK

-2026 TSARV
+2026 TSVRV

-2080 KKKIKF
+2080 KQRIKF

-2095 FNFKDSKSA
+2095 FDFKDSKSA

-2117 LIKNNNAFIR
+2117 LVKNNNAFIR
-2127 SHRDKQGYVHG
+2127 ARRDKQGYVHG
-2138 ADWTTVQNNRG
+2138 TDWTTVQSNRG

-2173 EHQAIGDKGGGS
+2173 EHQSLSDDKGGKDERKAEAAAE
-2185 RADTAKNK
+2185 RAKRK
-2193 ADEAKRKADAAA
+2193 AEEAKRKAEAAA

-2274 SLEALR
+2274 SLAALR

-2369 NVDSRAAGFDWTE
+2369 KVDRRAAGFDWTE

-2396 EIGAQLFSAE
+2396 EIGAQLFSTE

-2413 LTGDNLKSRAS
+2413 LTGDNLKSRVS
-2424 GMLQR
+2424 DMLQR
-2429 NLSKKDGESDKEFE
+2429 NLSKKEGESDKEFE

-2457 SIVEQFNS
+2457 SIIEQFNS

-2478 TELYTSSNTLKERRQ
+2478 AELYTSSNTFKERRQ
-2493 KAQTQFELNEKN
+2493 KAQTQFELNEKD

-2515 NMYYVNGSKEN
+2515 KLYYVNGSKET
-2526 RAMLHRKNSAL
+2526 RDRLHRKNSVL
-2537 YDPSNKNGI
+2537 YDTNNRNGI
-2546 AWLQYD
+2546 AWLQYN

-2572 LAHAYISAFNEA
+2572 LAHIYISAFNDA
-2584 FTKGFIDE
+2584 FLNGFIDE
-2592 AKRNTEVDKAQ
+2592 TKRNTEVDKAQ

-2615 SLVGQMAFMGGM
+2615 SLVGQMSFMGGM

-2641 RNSATVQL
+2641 RNSASVQL
-2649 SEQMALPQEEQ
+2649 SEQMAMAQGEQ

-2672 QALDNI
+2672 QALDNV
-2678 LSGVGGKSEVAAAA
+2678 LSGVGGKSEIAAAA

-2703 MNGDQQAKAG
+2703 MNGGQQDKAG
-2713 DKAKNEFSKNV
+2713 QNAKDEFSKNV

-2802 AAGATLGLIGG
+2802 AAGAALGLVGG

-2833 SKIESYTQIISK
+2833 SKIESYTQVISK

-2858 IRSYQKMYNTGG
+2858 IRSYQKMYNTGN
-2870 TNVSGAALGAMKQ
+2870 TNVSGSAKNAMAS
-2883 YYAAAG
+2883 YYNAAG

-2916 ENRKKKKSKSSL
+2916 EDKKKKKSNSAI

-2948 IAKNLYSIDLKSWAD
+2948 IAKNLYGIDFKSWAD

-2994 TKQMI
+2994 TKQMV

-3007 FDKLRNRL
+3007 FDKLRNQL

-3030 DASHPDSNKEQ
+3030 DASHPDSNKEK
-3041 WMSDISEALG
+3041 WTADISEALG
-3051 KDGYIYNG
+3051 KGGYIQEG
-3059 MEASK
+3059 AEASK
-3064 VLFDQMEAI
+3064 VLFDKIEEI
-3073 AEKSNNTLLNNG
+3073 AEQSGNTLFNTE
-3085 SSSTSSSIKGIT
+3085 SSSTSSSIKGMT
-3097 EQAADI
+3097 EQTADL

-3113 DVSVIRQLQGGKATE
+3113 DVSVIRQLQNGKAVE
-3128 YMDNMSL
+3128 YMDSMSL

-3160 VVASNDEIL
+3160 IVASNDEIL

-3181 VSTRVR
+3181 VSTKVR

>member
-25 LNKLLNIA
+25 LNKLLSIA

-43 GNLTQLVA
+43 GGLTQLVE
-51 ELNKGMLSITNAQK
+51 ELQKGMSNITKAQN

-73 AEAQSK
+73 LEAQTK
-79 AQAEAIKA
+79 AQVDAINEIIA
-87 AAEAQARLNQLTKAH
+87 AQTKLNQL
-102 DEAMSKLSNL
+102 SSVQN
-112 RSTLLDTSKEGLF
+112 S
-125 VSEFMEI
+125 
-132 PKKIGKSLEAAA
+132 
-144 EKGKEYL
+144 
-151 KSIGKG
+151 GKG
-157 WMPYTSSGERG
+157 SS
-168 IKGAFYDLEKD
+168 
-179 KKAIEA
+179 
-185 VRSMFK
+185 
-191 WDSFERYRGKSIDD
+191 
-205 VKDYIE
+205 
-211 TLKTL
+211 
-216 RQRLTNQGDYGM
+216 
-228 PEWKG
+228 
-233 YNLEINALE
+233 
-242 SLIKLFQKCKEEQD
+242 
-256 KFLES
+256 
-261 NKGSKYIDALPR
+261 
-273 TENAEYKYIT
+273 ENI
-283 ESYKK
+283 
-288 EKELREQIAK
+288 
-298 AERDEK
+298 
-304 EAQSALDSE
+304 
-313 KAKQAL
+313 
-319 LSRQVAKAKE
+319 
-329 KETQALEE
+329 
-337 NTAAKEKNAQTK
+337 
-349 PDTLAAEAYRKQA
+349 AEAYRKQA
-362 EEVKRISDAYDLASK
+362 EEVKRLSDAFDLASK

-421 DSTGHYSLNE
+421 DSIGHYSLNE

-442 KRYDLTNR
+442 KRYDIIGR

-506 KAGEELDAVE
+506 KAGAELDAVQKS
-516 RNLRNSKAKLKQMS
+516 LFNSKAKLKQMS

-541 EANERLAAA
+541 EANEKLAAA

-574 EFAENVDRCIG
+574 EFAENVERCIE
-585 RIKTSIESLTSNM
+585 RIKTSIADLTANM

-631 SGKYQDVMQ
+631 SGKYQEVMQ
-640 KLAASS
+640 QLAASS
-646 KDLLESVKQV
+646 KDLLASVQQV
-656 KNVESSVNSKTTGD
+656 KNVENSVNSKTTGD

-712 NGGETDKIQSYI
+712 NSGETDKIQSYI

-734 LKVLQNPDILGQKGT
+734 LKVQQNPDILGQKGT

-754 SEELD
+754 SEELN

-769 AASKGTKEDIANI
+769 ASGASVKDL

-787 EIGNKSPLGVNFIRG
+787 EIGNKSPLGVDFIRG
-802 LGNNQNFTQYANKLE
+802 LGGNQNFTQFANKLE

-823 NVANEKMAESMARL
+823 NVANEKIAESMARL
-837 DSVIGRSNGQG
+837 DSVIGRSDGKG

-900 LSSMSKLTFYQ
+900 LSSMDKMTFYQ
-911 KSVDGMLGGK
+911 KNVFGMLSGK
-921 DFNDRFRNMTERYK
+921 DFNDRFHNMMERYN
-935 TLTDEQG
+935 TLTNEQG
-942 MHFIQN
+942 NRFIEN
-948 SGMLGDG
+948 SGMRGPG
-955 GVFGSLEAFQKK
+955 GVFDSLIAFNKK
-967 VEEALK
+967 IEEALK

-1043 TEYNNLISKAGK
+1043 TEYNKLIGKAGK

-1071 KFRAIAKTIADGKGV
+1071 KFRAVAKTIADGKGV

-1109 EVSASTLR
+1109 EMSASTLR
-1117 AEVSAARKAA
+1117 AEVSAAREAA
-1127 TATERLSAE
+1127 SATERLSAE

-1236 GIEAKNIYGTMK
+1236 GIEAKDIYGTMK

-1306 DKRAGR
+1306 DKKAGR

-1326 RKREIPFKDVEEVIM
+1326 RKKEIPFKDVEEVIM
-1341 DLDKPGGKFY
+1341 DLDKPGGRFY

-1378 IGGSGRGMLMGILN
+1378 IGGSGKGILMGVLD

-1412 AAYGTLKAAQMIAGR
+1412 AAYGTLKAAHMIAGK

-1432 NAAIATTNRMLQQTQ
+1432 NAAIATTNSMLQQTQ

-1455 TINGRGLGYLKTVFQ
+1455 TINGRGLGYLKTVLQ

-1497 QMAKNQLIQVNE
+1497 QTARNQLIQVNE

-1541 TGLNSADAAAIAKFG
+1541 TGLNSADAVAISKFG

-1568 FIQAAAAARSFMVS
+1568 FIQAAAAARSFMAA
-1582 LLPQLGFMAAISAIT
+1582 LLPQLGFMAVISAVT

-1608 RAKELGS
+1608 RAKELGG

-1628 KEIIDSYADRGWINT
+1628 KEIIDNYADRGWINT

-1663 RNALKGVDL
+1663 RNALKGVNL

-1693 LFDMDKMR
+1693 LFDMDKIR
-1701 TQEEEFEQIL
+1701 TQEGEFEQIL

-1735 KRVSGGNWFTQRF
+1735 KRISGGNWFTQRF

-1763 QRFRDKFMSEASDK
+1763 QRFRDRFMDEV
-1777 SSDAYISDRD
+1777 SSKNNENYISDRD

-1792 KALKGEL
+1792 NALKGEL
-1799 SRIKGEEGLAD
+1799 SRIKGEEGLSD
-1810 TREALRVFYQR
+1810 TREALQVFYQR

-1854 QGRNALS
+1854 QGRNALT

-1894 VASIVKQ
+1894 IASIVKQ

-1942 GLNKNGTN
+1942 GLNKNGSN

-1964 VKDDFGKSLGNIVPN
+1964 IKDDFGKNLGKIVPN
-1979 MSSDEVKKR
+1979 MSSDAVKKS
-1988 FDAAKKLAMSEAKAL
+1988 FDSAKKLAMAEAKAL

-2036 MTEWQKRALKMNLKV
+2036 MTEWQKRALKMNIKV

-2080 KKKIKF
+2080 KQRIKF

-2095 FNFKDSKSA
+2095 FDFKDSKSA
-2104 QAFLDKLVKARDA
+2104 KVFLDKLVKARDA
-2117 LIKNNNAFIR
+2117 LVKNNNAFIR
-2127 SHRDKQGYVHG
+2127 SHRDNQGYVHG

-2164 TQGTKYLES
+2164 TQGTKYIES
-2173 EHQAIGDKGGGS
+2173 EHQSLSDDKGGKDERKAEAAAE
-2185 RADTAKNK
+2185 RAKRK
-2193 ADEAKRKADAAA
+2193 AEEAKRKAETEAR
-2205 EKADRNDIKQ
+2205 KADSDAEERLSARLKLIQDAYNMFKNYYDTYHDKKFAVDIV
-2215 FNDRINA
+2215 
-2222 LGKARQ
+2222 RQ
-2228 MYEEWYNRYK
+2228 NYK
-2238 DKDYAIA
+2238 DL
-2245 QVRERMESALNKGE
+2245 RPG
-2259 YVKGSINADDFKKLD
+2259 DFKNLTSDAGLVSLFSEFIKEVRGTKWNNPSEMRDRAD
-2274 SLEALR
+2274 SLISTATSAKQNA
-2280 DVLVKEQDIIG
+2280 VLNDAKNRIKEFTDAVK
-2291 KWKPRTQN
+2291 KAT
-2299 GKEQKNSMLA
+2299 
-2309 NVESQINQLDT
+2309 DT
-2320 KEADK
+2320 LSDSYTIFKEA
-2325 RLKEFAD
+2325 
-2332 SIKRLTE
+2332 
-2339 LVSNAY
+2339 
-2345 DTFKSVRD
+2345 RD

-2358 DFALELSRFRY
+2358 PFAMGLSGFTYGETPAGSRPNGY
-2369 NVDSRAAGFDWTE
+2369 NGWSDRVK
-2382 NVNNLFSIV
+2382 SITDLMFA
-2391 SSKLS
+2391 KLAQ
-2396 EIGAQLFSAE
+2396 IGASMFNTADLSS
-2406 DMGELYN
+2406 LYG
-2413 LTGDNLKSRAS
+2413 LSGDNLKNVIAGKLGANAGVLTPRGKNETKAEYERRSEAYEAKR
-2424 GMLQR
+2424 Q
-2429 NLSKKDGESDKEFE
+2429 NLM
-2443 KRRDNMLNHVDAIV
+2443 NNADAIV
-2457 SIVEQFNS
+2457 SIVEAWINAVKEMTKTSKEAAIELEASPNS
-2465 AMKNM
+2465 YGRKRQLIRDKYAKAEENLYAMNEQGQYVLEAPTRARLLRRARLQMGIEEADINPTYQHMLSSPTTMKRKDA
-2470 VKAANETA
+2470 VKAARNFIET
-2478 TELYTSSNTLKERRQ
+2478 YTQ
-2493 KAQTQFELNEKN
+2493 
-2505 IDRQAFDENG
+2505 
-2515 NMYYVNGSKEN
+2515 
-2526 RAMLHRKNSAL
+2526 
-2537 YDPSNKNGI
+2537 
-2546 AWLQYD
+2546 
-2552 GEMQRMLNAPTT
+2552 
-2564 MQSSKVRQ
+2564 
-2572 LAHAYISAFNEA
+2572 AFNEGVIDVSTYDSK
-2584 FTKGFIDE
+2584 TK
-2592 AKRNTEVDKAQ
+2592 
-2603 KAMRDSL
+2603 
-2610 KSTGN
+2610 
-2615 SLVGQMAFMGGM
+2615 
-2627 FFDPT
+2627 
-2632 KHTQDLQNM
+2632 
-2641 RNSATVQL
+2641 
-2649 SEQMALPQEEQ
+2649 
-2660 DANLIAVLQRLV
+2660 
-2672 QALDNI
+2672 
-2678 LSGVGGKSEVAAAA
+2678 
-2692 RAQRNVNNWSK
+2692 
-2703 MNGDQQAKAG
+2703 
-2713 DKAKNEFSKNV
+2713 
-2724 NDPFGF
+2724 
-2730 WEKSSEAVQNAM
+2730 
-2742 SKFIGALSAGSQA
+2742 GALSAIMKANSSSVDLLGNMASFGGLFFNSSNQQNQNDLQQYRTSVLEDMDEAKANGDTERLTVLERLLQA
-2755 VNLLSDTFD
+2755 LEHVIEGVGGTSEIRGVVKYGRINGNWDSMSDEAKGHAVIQASADHKNHEDDNKEGWFKKGEDALRDPMDKFIKGLTKASAATNLFSNTLDS
-2764 KLGLGD
+2764 LGLGD
-2770 TGMGQALSDAGG
+2770 TGLGQAASDAGG
-2782 VMSGMLSG
+2782 IMSSTLSG
-2790 ASSLSAL
+2790 ASSLSML

-2802 AAGATLGLIGG
+2802 AAGAALGLVGG

-2833 SKIESYTQIISK
+2833 SKIESYTQVISK

-2858 IRSYQKMYNTGG
+2858 IRSYQKMYNTGN
-2870 TNVSGAALGAMKQ
+2870 TNVSGSALGAMRL

-2903 VQKRKDYSDMYNA
+2903 LQKRKDYSDMYNA
-2916 ENRKKKKSKSSL
+2916 ENGKKKKSNSAL

-2968 LMTAFENGDDAAEAF
+2968 LMTAFENGDNAAEAF

-3007 FDKLRNRL
+3007 FDKLRNQL
-3015 FGYTDANG
+3015 FGYTDSNG

-3059 MEASK
+3059 VESSK
-3064 VLFDQMEAI
+3064 ILFDKMENVV
-3073 AEKSNNTLLNNG
+3073 EKSGNTLFNSG
-3085 SSSTSSSIKGIT
+3085 SSSTGSSIKGIT
-3097 EQAADI
+3097 EQVADL

-3113 DVSVIRQLQGGKATE
+3113 DVSVIRQLQSGKAAE
-3128 YMDNMSL
+3128 YMDSMSL

-3160 VVASNDEIL
+3160 IVTSNDEIL
-3169 YLFRAV
+3169 YLFKAV
-3175 TNDTKM
+3175 TNDAKM

>member
-25 LNKLLNIA
+25 LNKLLSIA

-43 GNLTQLVA
+43 DSLTQLVA
-51 ELNKGMLSITNAQK
+51 ELQKGMLNITKAQN

-73 AEAQSK
+73 AEAQAK

-87 AAEAQARLNQLTKAH
+87 AADAQARLNQLTKAH

-112 RSTLLDTSKEGLF
+112 RNAYYDSAQESRF
-125 VSEFMEI
+125 VSEFMQI
-132 PKKIGKSLEAAA
+132 PEKIGSSLKSAA
-144 EKGKEYL
+144 EKSKEYL

-157 WMPYTSSGERG
+157 WMPYQSTGERG
-168 IKGAFYDLEKD
+168 IKGAFYDLGGD
-179 KKAIEA
+179 KKAIDA
-185 VRSMFK
+185 VRNMFK
-191 WDSFERYRGKSIDD
+191 WDSFEHWRGKSIDD
-205 VKDYIE
+205 LKDYIE
-211 TLKTL
+211 TLKGL
-216 RQRLTNQGDYGM
+216 RQKLTNQGDYGM

-273 TENAEYKYIT
+273 TENAEYKYIS

-319 LSRQVAKAKE
+319 LSSQAAKAQE
-329 KETQALEE
+329 KETQAIKE
-337 NTAAKEKNAQTK
+337 NTAAKEKNAQT
-349 PDTLAAEAYRKQA
+349 TA
-362 EEVKRISDAYDLASK
+362 
-377 KYSEAAR
+377 
-384 RKESFD
+384 
-390 KAQWSSINGSFYNK
+390 
-404 SEAEA
+404 
-409 WLVKR
+409 
-414 MMSQVKP
+414 
-421 DSTGHYSLNE
+421 
-431 AATRKLVEDFQ
+431 
-442 KRYDLTNR
+442 
-450 QNAESII
+450 
-457 RGMLNSS
+457 
-464 RGGYI
+464 
-469 KEGSFLTQFGQYF
+469 
-482 ADVKPSDSIKTY
+482 
-494 ARDKK
+494 
-499 AAIEEEK
+499 
-506 KAGEELDAVE
+506 
-516 RNLRNSKAKLKQMS
+516 
-530 DENAEAAKKQA
+530 
-541 EANERLAAA
+541 
-550 QKKVQSSQPKQM
+550 QPKQI

-574 EFAENVDRCIG
+574 EFAENVERCIG
-585 RIKTSIESLTSNM
+585 RIRTSIESLTANM

-640 KLAASS
+640 QLAASS

-712 NGGETDKIQSYI
+712 NKGETDDIQSYI
-724 DNLNRLRDAI
+724 NNLNRLRDAI
-734 LKVLQNPDILGQKGT
+734 LKVQQNPDILGQKGT

-754 SEELD
+754 SEELN

-769 AASKGTKEDIANI
+769 ASGASVKDL

-787 EIGNKSPLGVNFIRG
+787 EIGNKSPLGVDFIRG
-802 LGNNQNFTQYANKLE
+802 LGGNQNFTQYANKLE
-817 AAVPKL
+817 AAIPKL

-837 DSVIGRSNGQG
+837 DSVIGRSSGKG

-900 LSSMSKLTFYQ
+900 LSSMDKLSFYQ
-911 KSVDGMLGGK
+911 KNVAGMLSGK
-921 DFNDRFRNMTERYK
+921 DFNDRFHNMMERYN
-935 TLTDEQG
+935 TLTNEQG
-942 MHFIQN
+942 NRFIEN
-948 SGMLGDG
+948 SGMRGPG
-955 GVFGSLEAFQKK
+955 GVFDSLIAFNKK
-967 VEEALK
+967 IEEALK

-1013 RANKKSGGLT
+1013 RANKKSGGLS

-1043 TEYNNLISKAGK
+1043 TEYNKLISKAGK

-1071 KFRAIAKTIADGKGV
+1071 KFRAVAKAIADGKGV

-1099 QGYVDASSKA
+1099 QGYVDVSSKA

-1117 AEVSAARKAA
+1117 AEVSAAREAA
-1127 TATERLSAE
+1127 SATERLSAE

-1236 GIEAKNIYGTMK
+1236 GIESKNIYGTMK

-1326 RKREIPFKDVEEVIM
+1326 RKKEIPFKDVEEVIM
-1341 DLDKPGGKFY
+1341 DLDKPGGRFY

-1412 AAYGTLKAAQMIAGR
+1412 AAYGTLKAAQMIAGK

-1432 NAAIATTNRMLQQTQ
+1432 NAAIATTNSMLQQTQ

-1455 TINGRGLGYLKTVFQ
+1455 TINGRGLGYLKTVLQ

-1497 QMAKNQLIQVNE
+1497 QTARNQLIQVNE

-1541 TGLNSADAAAIAKFG
+1541 TGLNSADAAAISKFG

-1582 LLPQLGFMAAISAIT
+1582 LLPQLGFMAAISVIT

-1608 RAKELGS
+1608 RAKELGG

-1663 RNALKGVDL
+1663 RNAFKGVDL

-1678 LKKKLQVLSPFYDGD
+1678 LKKKLQVLSPFYEGD
-1693 LFDMDKMR
+1693 LFDMDKIR

-1735 KRVSGGNWFTQRF
+1735 KKISGGNWFTQRF

-1763 QRFRDKFMSEASDK
+1763 QRFRDRFMDEV
-1777 SSDAYISDRD
+1777 SSKNNENYISDRD

-1799 SRIKGEEGLAD
+1799 SRIQGEEGLSD

-1839 KDYREILSTTWLKDN
+1839 KDYREILSTTRLKDN

-1942 GLNKNGTN
+1942 GLNKTGTN

-1964 VKDDFGKSLGNIVPN
+1964 IKDDFGKNLGNIVPN
-1979 MSSDEVKKR
+1979 MSSDEVKKK

-2026 TSARV
+2026 TSVRV

-2080 KKKIKF
+2080 KQRIKF

-2095 FNFKDSKSA
+2095 FDFKDSKSA

-2117 LIKNNNAFIR
+2117 LVKNNNAFIR
-2127 SHRDKQGYVHG
+2127 ARRDKQGYVHG
-2138 ADWTTVQNNRG
+2138 TDWTTVQSNRG

-2173 EHQAIGDKGGGS
+2173 EHQSLSDDKGGKDERKAEAAAE
-2185 RADTAKNK
+2185 RAKRK
-2193 ADEAKRKADAAA
+2193 AEEAKRKAEAAA

-2274 SLEALR
+2274 SLAALR

-2369 NVDSRAAGFDWTE
+2369 KVDRRAAGFDWTE

-2396 EIGAQLFSAE
+2396 EIGAQLFSTE

-2413 LTGDNLKSRAS
+2413 LTGDNLKSRVS
-2424 GMLQR
+2424 DMLQR
-2429 NLSKKDGESDKEFE
+2429 NLSKKEGESDKEFE

-2457 SIVEQFNS
+2457 SIIEQFNS

-2478 TELYTSSNTLKERRQ
+2478 AELYTSSNTFKERRQ
-2493 KAQTQFELNEKN
+2493 KAQTQFELNEKD

-2515 NMYYVNGSKEN
+2515 KLYYVNGSKET
-2526 RAMLHRKNSAL
+2526 RDRLHRKNSVL
-2537 YDPSNKNGI
+2537 YDTNNRNGI
-2546 AWLQYD
+2546 AWLQYN

-2572 LAHAYISAFNEA
+2572 LAHIYISAFNDA
-2584 FTKGFIDE
+2584 FLNGFIDE
-2592 AKRNTEVDKAQ
+2592 TKRNTEVDKAQ

-2615 SLVGQMAFMGGM
+2615 SLVGQMSFMGGM

-2641 RNSATVQL
+2641 RNSASVQL
-2649 SEQMALPQEEQ
+2649 SEQMAMAQGEQ

-2672 QALDNI
+2672 QALDNV
-2678 LSGVGGKSEVAAAA
+2678 LSGVGGKSEIAAAA

-2703 MNGDQQAKAG
+2703 MNGGQQDKAG
-2713 DKAKNEFSKNV
+2713 QNAKDEFSKNV

-2802 AAGATLGLIGG
+2802 AAGAALGLVGG

-2833 SKIESYTQIISK
+2833 SKIESYTQVISK

-2858 IRSYQKMYNTGG
+2858 IRSYQKMYNTGN
-2870 TNVSGAALGAMKQ
+2870 TNVSGSAKNAMAS
-2883 YYAAAG
+2883 YYNAAG

-2916 ENRKKKKSKSSL
+2916 EDKKKKKSNSAI

-2948 IAKNLYSIDLKSWAD
+2948 IAKNLYGIDFKSWAD

-2994 TKQMI
+2994 TKQMV

-3007 FDKLRNRL
+3007 FDKLRNQL

-3030 DASHPDSNKEQ
+3030 DASHPDSNKEK
-3041 WMSDISEALG
+3041 WTADISEALG
-3051 KDGYIYNG
+3051 KGGYIQEG
-3059 MEASK
+3059 AEASK
-3064 VLFDQMEAI
+3064 VLFDKIEEI
-3073 AEKSNNTLLNNG
+3073 AEQSGNTLFNTE
-3085 SSSTSSSIKGIT
+3085 SSSTSSSIKGMT
-3097 EQAADI
+3097 EQTADL

-3113 DVSVIRQLQGGKATE
+3113 DVSVIRQLQNGKAVE
-3128 YMDNMSL
+3128 YMDSMSL

-3160 VVASNDEIL
+3160 IVASNDKIL

-3181 VSTRVR
+3181 VSTKVR

>member
-1 MNPLTF
+1 MPVRFL
-7 QMQISN
+7 MQISN

-25 LNKLLNIA
+25 LNKLLSIA

-73 AEAQSK
+73 AEAQAK

-87 AAEAQARLNQLTKAH
+87 AADAQARLNQLTKAH
-102 DEAMSKLSNL
+102 DEAMNKLSNL
-112 RSTLLDTSKEGLF
+112 RNAYYDSTKESAF
-125 VSEFMEI
+125 VSEFIKI
-132 PKKIGKSLEAAA
+132 PEKIGSSLKSAS

-157 WMPYTSSGERG
+157 WMPYQSTGERG
-168 IKGAFYDLEKD
+168 IKGAFYDLGGD
-179 KKAIEA
+179 KKAIDA
-185 VRSMFK
+185 VRNMFK
-191 WDSFERYRGKSIDD
+191 WDSFERWRGKSIDD
-205 VKDYIE
+205 LKDYIE
-211 TLKTL
+211 TLKVL
-216 RQRLTNQGDYGM
+216 RQKLTNQGDYGM

-242 SLIKLFQKCKEEQD
+242 SLIRLLQKCREEQN

-261 NKGSKYIDALPR
+261 NKGSKYIDALPK
-273 TENAEYKYIT
+273 TNHAENKYII
-283 ESYKK
+283 ESYTK
-288 EKELREQIAK
+288 EKELRGQIAN
-298 AERDEK
+298 AEHEEK
-304 EAQSALDSE
+304 EALSALNSE

-319 LSRQVAKAKE
+319 LSHQSAQTKE
-329 KETQALEE
+329 KETQALEK
-337 NTAAKEKNAQTK
+337 NTAAKEKNAQT
-349 PDTLAAEAYRKQA
+349 TA
-362 EEVKRISDAYDLASK
+362 
-377 KYSEAAR
+377 
-384 RKESFD
+384 
-390 KAQWSSINGSFYNK
+390 
-404 SEAEA
+404 
-409 WLVKR
+409 
-414 MMSQVKP
+414 
-421 DSTGHYSLNE
+421 
-431 AATRKLVEDFQ
+431 
-442 KRYDLTNR
+442 
-450 QNAESII
+450 
-457 RGMLNSS
+457 
-464 RGGYI
+464 
-469 KEGSFLTQFGQYF
+469 
-482 ADVKPSDSIKTY
+482 
-494 ARDKK
+494 
-499 AAIEEEK
+499 
-506 KAGEELDAVE
+506 
-516 RNLRNSKAKLKQMS
+516 
-530 DENAEAAKKQA
+530 
-541 EANERLAAA
+541 
-550 QKKVQSSQPKQM
+550 QPKQM

-574 EFAENVDRCIG
+574 EFAENVERCIG
-585 RIKTSIESLTSNM
+585 RIRTSIADLTANM

-640 KLAASS
+640 QLAASS
-646 KDLLESVKQV
+646 KDLLASVQQV
-656 KNVESSVNSKTTGD
+656 KNVENSVNSKTTGD
-670 AQKDAAEGMRQ
+670 AQKDAAEGMRR

-712 NGGETDKIQSYI
+712 NGGETDKIQAYI
-724 DNLNRLRDAI
+724 DNLNKLRGAI
-734 LKVLQNPDILGQKGT
+734 LNVQQNPDMLGQKGT

-754 SEELD
+754 SEELS

-787 EIGNKSPLGVNFIRG
+787 EIGNKSPLGVDFIRA
-802 LGNNQNFTQYANKLE
+802 LGDNQNFTQYANKLE
-817 AAVPKL
+817 AAIPKL

-854 QLKQKLQGFKDS
+854 KLKQKLQDFKDS

-900 LSSMSKLTFYQ
+900 LSSMDKLNFYQ
-911 KSVDGMLGGK
+911 KNIAGMLNGK
-921 DFNDRFRNMTERYK
+921 DFQDRFRNMMERYN

-942 MHFIQN
+942 MRFILN
-948 SGMLGDG
+948 SGMRGPG
-955 GVFGSLEAFQKK
+955 GVIDSLIAFNKK
-967 VEEALK
+967 IEEALK

-1013 RANKKSGGLT
+1013 RANRKSDGLT

-1031 ANDLYSA
+1031 ANDLYST

-1043 TEYNNLISKAGK
+1043 TEYNKLISKAGK

-1071 KFRAIAKTIADGKGV
+1071 KFRVTAKAIADGKGV
-1086 GANGETARQLRFS
+1086 GANGETAKQVRFS

-1109 EVSASTLR
+1109 EVSASSLR
-1117 AEVSAARKAA
+1117 LQVASAKEAE
-1127 TATERLSAE
+1127 
-1136 QQRLA
+1136 
-1141 DAFRSASR
+1141 SASR
-1149 EARGQSQV
+1149 NLTAEQERLASAFQKATGAAQGQSQAF
-1157 LSDLKSLSYQYFSVY
+1157 SDLKSLMYQYFSVY
-1172 GIQSFLSELTNV
+1172 GAQQFLTEMANI

-1193 SLEVILGS
+1193 SLEVILDS
-1201 GTAATEMY
+1201 GTAASTMY
-1209 MQLRDLSQQSPY
+1209 SQIRDLSQQSPY
-1221 TFEDLLKSHRQLAAF
+1221 TFENLLKSHRQLAAF
-1236 GIEAKNIYGTMK
+1236 GVEGKDLYGTMK
-1248 SLTDIGAGLDVD
+1248 ALSDIGAGLDVD

-1294 GLTDLYNKRADE
+1294 GLTDYYNKRAKE
-1306 DKRAGR
+1306 DQANGI
-1312 PSDYMSRKDIFGLM
+1312 SANFVTRKDIFKKM
-1326 RKREIPFKDVEEVIM
+1326 RDRSIPFEDVQSVILG
-1341 DLDKPGGKFY
+1341 LDQPGGKFY

-1356 QYNTIGGKLRN
+1356 QFDTLGGKLRN
-1367 LKNNYRIMLSE
+1367 LKNNYRIMMSE
-1378 IGGSGRGMLMGILN
+1378 IGESNKGLLMGFVNMIN
-1392 SLNELTGHWERY
+1392 NATENWAKY
-1404 AKVIMSVA
+1404 ANAIKGVA
-1412 AAYGTLKAAQMIAGR
+1412 FAYGILKARQMALSKFMLPQGLAVSKTIAQI
-1427 SMLAQ
+1427 
-1432 NAAIATTNRMLQQTQ
+1432 
-1447 RGMNLLNS
+1447 
-1455 TINGRGLGYLKTVFQ
+1455 
-1470 NPSESA
+1470 
-1476 KRWLGNAG
+1476 KREA
-1484 NSLGITKSGVSSL
+1484 GITDFLNGYGVSKYGSFRGGSAGYTL
-1497 QMAKNQLIQVNE
+1497 TKVNTSAQISKAQEAAKTE
-1509 IKNNKELTNIQKQ
+1509 IMNNKELTNSMKQ
-1522 RIALTGQLTAAQR
+1522 RIALTSKLTDAQKVEILTQTGVAEAQAKYLVGLKGIRRQLLLARLAVRGFMASIAAMLPQMGIFAAIAAITALHEKTKQME
-1535 KRLLVA
+1535 
-1541 TGLNSADAAAIAKFG
+1541 ADAADFANTIRDNAKTDAAG
-1556 AVRRHLLSVRLG
+1556 IKEAVEQYEDLYRLG
-1568 FIQAAAAARSFMVS
+1568 TSNKASDTALFRAKADAQGVSDVFDDLRKKLESQSPMYEGDYFDVMKANSQMDQLQEMFKKFKTLQKVKDVEQNTAGVFEDAMNEGSGWFARGSLYAEDLKKNLEEYANERKDFVNRFYVGSTWKKLSAKEKRDIYAYANEIGEAMKDAESQKRVLANYALRGGNGINKLALNSVTKNYKDVEEGMKPFADHLASIFINSYGDDVDAMSIHFSDIMNQMIAGSKIADKATIDQITDQFLTELIESMQAAGESRKNIQGFIKQVITKSVGGDVAKLLEGQINDTMSQSEVNKAVKAAV
-1582 LLPQLGFMAAISAIT
+1582 
-1597 SFFTRASELSS
+1597 S
-1608 RAKELGS
+1608 RAKNSFSSSHIGLETKARLYGLS
-1615 GMKEDSATNVKTA
+1615 NE
-1628 KEIIDSYADRGWINT
+1628 EIIKI
-1643 NSSTKFVNGDAVTSN
+1643 VT
-1658 SISLN
+1658 
-1663 RNALKGVDL
+1663 
-1672 ASEIEE
+1672 
-1678 LKKKLQVLSPFYDGD
+1678 
-1693 LFDMDKMR
+1693 
-1701 TQEEEFEQIL
+1701 
-1711 KKIDSYRKMNE
+1711 
-1722 ISETYSDALANAD
+1722 
-1735 KRVSGGNWFTQRF
+1735 
-1748 GDTFTEDMQDYADKA
+1748 
-1763 QRFRDKFMSEASDK
+1763 EA
-1777 SSDAYISDRD
+1777 A
-1787 LFGID
+1787 
-1792 KALKGEL
+1792 
-1799 SRIKGEEGLAD
+1799 
-1810 TREALRVFYQR
+1810 
-1821 LASMSRE
+1821 
-1828 ELNRS
+1828 
-1833 RSKFGG
+1833 
-1839 KDYREILSTTWLKDN
+1839 
-1854 QGRNALS
+1854 
-1861 VFNNLTDKSA
+1861 NNLGRAMAA
-1871 TFRRSMESDWD
+1871 TE
-1882 QVKSDAAEWSKS
+1882 
-1894 VASIVKQ
+1894 
-1901 NFGDDPDGA
+1901 P
-1910 AGYMVQVI
+1910 
-1918 KRYLSFGGITNGDD
+1918 
-1932 TREMTKAIIQ
+1932 
-1942 GLNKNGTN
+1942 
-1950 ILGMG
+1950 
-1955 LGDIVGLST
+1955 
-1964 VKDDFGKSLGNIVPN
+1964 
-1979 MSSDEVKKR
+1979 
-1988 FDAAKKLAMSEAKAL
+1988 
-2003 GINLEALAKKQGYK
+2003 
-2017 TAEAWLWGL
+2017 
-2026 TSARV
+2026 
-2031 SKANN
+2031 
-2036 MTEWQKRALKMNLKV
+2036 WQRRALKFKLGITWDQGEDWSSYIDKV
-2051 DPDMDVDY
+2051 RKDLHDKASASFNKVMRFKTKFKLDLSFDVDAKNAR
-2059 TEFIKKQRQAIKTAQ
+2059 ERIAHLVNDVINPLLRSLWKQ
-2074 DILNAN
+2074 NP
-2080 KKKIKF
+2080 
-2086 VLGLDVTPD
+2086 G
-2095 FNFKDSKSA
+2095 
-2104 QAFLDKLVKARDA
+2104 
-2117 LIKNNNAFIR
+2117 
-2127 SHRDKQGYVHG
+2127 
-2138 ADWTTVQNNRG
+2138 
-2149 NIESMNMWIETLKTI
+2149 
-2164 TQGTKYLES
+2164 
-2173 EHQAIGDKGGGS
+2173 
-2185 RADTAKNK
+2185 KNK
-2193 ADEAKRKADAAA
+2193 AIMEEINELQDFRGDLLKMFKAESYLKEEGVGPQAQKDYDKSQGKEDAQKRKAEEAKRKADAAA

-2274 SLEALR
+2274 SLAALR

-2353 KTGDT
+2353 KTGDEN
-2358 DFALELSRFRY
+2358 FALELSRFRY
-2369 NVDSRAAGFDWTE
+2369 NVDTRAAGFDWTE

-2396 EIGAQLFSAE
+2396 EIGAQLFSTE

-2413 LTGDNLKSRAS
+2413 LTGDNLKSRVS

-2443 KRRDNMLNHVDAIV
+2443 NRRDNMLNHVDAIV

-2478 TELYTSSNTLKERRQ
+2478 IELYTSSNTFKERRQ
-2493 KAQTQFELNEKN
+2493 KAQTQFEQNEMD

-2515 NMYYVNGSKEN
+2515 KLYYVNGSKET
-2526 RAMLHRKNSAL
+2526 RDRLHRKNSVL
-2537 YDPSNKNGI
+2537 YDTNNRNGI
-2546 AWLQYD
+2546 AWLQYK

-2564 MQSSKVRQ
+2564 MRSSEVRQ
-2572 LAHAYISAFNEA
+2572 LAHTYISAFNEA
-2584 FTKGFIDE
+2584 FLNGFIDE

-2615 SLVGQMAFMGGM
+2615 SLVGQMSFMGGM

-2641 RNSATVQL
+2641 RNSATMQL
-2649 SEQMALPQEEQ
+2649 SEQMALPKEEQ
-2660 DANLIAVLQRLV
+2660 DANLIAVLKRLV
-2672 QALDNI
+2672 QALDNV
-2678 LSGVGGKSEVAAAA
+2678 LSGVGGKSEIAAAA
-2692 RAQRNVNNWSK
+2692 RAQRNVNNWSN
-2703 MNGDQQAKAG
+2703 MNKGQQAKAG
-2713 DKAKNEFSKNV
+2713 QNAKDEFSKNV

-2770 TGMGQALSDAGG
+2770 TGLGQALSDAGG

-2802 AAGATLGLIGG
+2802 AAGAALGLVGG
-2813 IAQTHDKRLQRKIE
+2813 IAQAHDKRLQRKIE

-2858 IRSYQKMYNTGG
+2858 IRSYQKMYNTGN
-2870 TNVSGAALGAMKQ
+2870 TNVSGSALEAMRQ

-2916 ENRKKKKSKSSL
+2916 ENGKKKKSNSAL

-3007 FDKLRNRL
+3007 FDKLRNQL

-3097 EQAADI
+3097 EQTADI

-3113 DVSVIRQLQGGKATE
+3113 DVSVLRQLQSGKAVD
-3128 YMDNMSL
+3128 YMDSMSL

-3160 VVASNDEIL
+3160 IVTSNDEIL

-3175 TNDTKM
+3175 TNNTKEI
-3181 VSTRVR
+3181 SAKVR

>member
-25 LNKLLNIA
+25 LNKLLSIA

-43 GNLTQLVA
+43 DSLTQLVA
-51 ELNKGMLSITNAQK
+51 ELQKGMLNITKAQN

-73 AEAQSK
+73 AEAQTK

-87 AAEAQARLNQLTKAH
+87 AADAQARLNQLTKAH

-112 RSTLLDTSKEGLF
+112 RNAYYDSVQESHF
-125 VSEFMEI
+125 VSEFMQI
-132 PKKIGKSLEAAA
+132 PEKIGSSLKSAA
-144 EKGKEYL
+144 EKSKEYL

-157 WMPYTSSGERG
+157 WMPYQSTGERG

-179 KKAIEA
+179 KKAIDA
-185 VRSMFK
+185 VRNMFK
-191 WDSFERYRGKSIDD
+191 WDSFEHWRGKSIDD
-205 VKDYIE
+205 LKDYIE
-211 TLKTL
+211 TLKGL
-216 RQRLTNQGDYGM
+216 RQKLTNQGDYGM

-261 NKGSKYIDALPR
+261 NKGNKYIDALPR

-304 EAQSALDSE
+304 ESQSALDSE

-319 LSRQVAKAKE
+319 LSSQAAKAQE
-329 KETQALEE
+329 KETQAIKE
-337 NTAAKEKNAQTK
+337 NTAAKEKNAQT
-349 PDTLAAEAYRKQA
+349 T
-362 EEVKRISDAYDLASK
+362 
-377 KYSEAAR
+377 
-384 RKESFD
+384 
-390 KAQWSSINGSFYNK
+390 
-404 SEAEA
+404 
-409 WLVKR
+409 
-414 MMSQVKP
+414 
-421 DSTGHYSLNE
+421 
-431 AATRKLVEDFQ
+431 
-442 KRYDLTNR
+442 
-450 QNAESII
+450 
-457 RGMLNSS
+457 
-464 RGGYI
+464 
-469 KEGSFLTQFGQYF
+469 
-482 ADVKPSDSIKTY
+482 
-494 ARDKK
+494 
-499 AAIEEEK
+499 
-506 KAGEELDAVE
+506 
-516 RNLRNSKAKLKQMS
+516 
-530 DENAEAAKKQA
+530 
-541 EANERLAAA
+541 
-550 QKKVQSSQPKQM
+550 SQPKQM

-574 EFAENVDRCIG
+574 EFAENVERCIG
-585 RIKTSIESLTSNM
+585 RIKTSIADLTANM

-631 SGKYQDVMQ
+631 SGKYQEVMQ
-640 KLAASS
+640 QLAASS
-646 KDLLESVKQV
+646 KDLLESVQQV
-656 KNVESSVNSKTTGD
+656 KNVENSVNSKTTGD

-734 LKVLQNPDILGQKGT
+734 LKVQQNPDILGQKGT

-754 SEELD
+754 SEELN

-769 AASKGTKEDIANI
+769 ASGASVKDL

-787 EIGNKSPLGVNFIRG
+787 EIGNKSPLGVDFIRG
-802 LGNNQNFTQYANKLE
+802 LGGNQNFTQYANKLE

-823 NVANEKMAESMARL
+823 NVANEKIAESMARL

-854 QLKQKLQGFKDS
+854 QLRQKLQGFKDS

-900 LSSMSKLTFYQ
+900 LSSMDKLTFYQ
-911 KSVDGMLGGK
+911 KNVAGMLVGK
-921 DFNDRFRNMTERYK
+921 DFNDRFRNMMERYN

-942 MHFIQN
+942 NRFLAS
-948 SGMLGDG
+948 SGLQGAG
-955 GVFGSLEAFQKK
+955 GLFESLDAFNKK
-967 VEEALK
+967 IEEALK

-1043 TEYNNLISKAGK
+1043 TEYNKLIGKAGK
-1055 FNIDTTELEK
+1055 LNIDTTELEK

-1071 KFRAIAKTIADGKGV
+1071 KFRAVAKAIADGKGV

-1117 AEVSAARKAA
+1117 AEVSAAREAA
-1127 TATERLSAE
+1127 SATERLSAE

-1236 GIEAKNIYGTMK
+1236 GIEAKDIYGTMK

-1294 GLTDLYNKRADE
+1294 GLADLYNKRADE
-1306 DKRAGR
+1306 AKRNGQQAN
-1312 PSDYMSRKDIFGLM
+1312 YVSRKDIFGLM
-1326 RKREIPFKDVEEVIM
+1326 RKREIPFEDVQDVIM

-1356 QYNTIGGKLRN
+1356 QYNTLGGKLRN

-1378 IGGSGRGMLMGILN
+1378 MGGSGRGILVGFVN
-1392 SLNELTGHWERY
+1392 TLNELTEHWDKY
-1404 AKVIMSVA
+1404 AKMLTSVA
-1412 AAYGTLKAAQMIAGR
+1412 AAYGVLKGAQMLVGK
-1427 SMLAQ
+1427 SVLAQ
-1432 NAAIATTNRMLQQTQ
+1432 NAAIMEANKMLAQTERGRNFLTNVI
-1447 RGMNLLNS
+1447 S
-1455 TINGRGLGYLKTVFQ
+1455 GRGRDYLRTVFG
-1470 NPSESA
+1470 NPADSA
-1476 KRWLGNAG
+1476 KRWGQNAG
-1484 NSLGITKSGVSSL
+1484 NSLGITNARISDRI
-1497 QMAKNQLIQVNE
+1497 AHKNQLLQVEE
-1509 IKNNKELTNIQKQ
+1509 IKNNKQLSEITKQ
-1522 RIALTGQLTAAQR
+1522 RIALTGRLTQAQRTLLLMSTGLSRQQAAQ
-1535 KRLLVA
+1535 LA
-1541 TGLNSADAAAIAKFG
+1541 GLG
-1556 AVRRHLLSVRLG
+1556 AFRRGLISLRLG
-1568 FIQAAAAARSFMVS
+1568 FIQTAAAAKAFLVS
-1582 LLPQLGFMAAISAIT
+1582 LAPQAAIMAVVAGISAIIGHVT
-1597 SFFTRASELSS
+1597 ELS
-1608 RAKELGS
+1608 RKAKDISENL
-1615 GMKEDSATNVKTA
+1615 KNDAATNA
-1628 KEIIDSYADRGWINT
+1628 KSANEIIQNYADRGLIKL
-1643 NSSTKFVNGDAVTSN
+1643 NSQTMYDAMGNEMTKNN
-1658 SISLN
+1658 ISLVRDKN
-1663 RNALKGVDL
+1663 GRFADGTDL
-1672 ASEIEE
+1672 SSDIEE
-1678 LKKKLQVLSPFYDGD
+1678 MKKKLQVLSPLYEGD
-1693 LFDMDKMR
+1693 LLDINKMQ
-1701 TQEEEFEQIL
+1701 TQEEQFEALIN
-1711 KKIDSYRKMNE
+1711 KIDAIRHANE
-1722 ISETYSDALANAD
+1722 VNESISNDLANSD
-1735 KRVSGGNWFTQRF
+1735 KRIGGIFSDSFT
-1748 GDTFTEDMQDYADKA
+1748 TDMQDYSDAVKDM
-1763 QRFRDKFMSEASDK
+1763 RDRLQSYYEGTGYYRVSDK
-1777 SSDAYISDRD
+1777 DVNAVNMATGGMLTAIKNQEGLSDYKEALQVLFNRMANMTDTERQKYYDKLSKVKTGQGYSMAQVYEGATSNGLFGRNLSNQYAQLKADAITWSRTLGNDIVSNFAKDPEGAVASMVSAVNSFLASSGVTDPSIKQDIIDAVISNLKQNGRFNVSGVYGGNGDKNTQYNIGDLYGTAIAKEMFAQNLSGLTADTAPADAEKIFKDAYDRVEK
-1787 LFGID
+1787 FIKSRGIVLKGLGKQSMREWLRGLYEGQLNSLRANEAWQIRATKTLTANAELKMKIKTSVD
-1792 KALKGEL
+1792 IYELADEVQKKLKESRDQVEKMIPHIKALQVKLGINFNISSTMSL
-1799 SRIKGEEGLAD
+1799 DDLKNQIGRIKTKMAIMNPKDPEYKALSELLGQYNNFYTALKSIGQ
-1810 TREALRVFYQR
+1810 EA
-1821 LASMSRE
+1821 
-1828 ELNRS
+1828 
-1833 RSKFGG
+1833 
-1839 KDYREILSTTWLKDN
+1839 TWLKSEGFKD
-1854 QGRNALS
+1854 
-1861 VFNNLTDKSA
+1861 DDEEK
-1871 TFRRSMESDWD
+1871 RRKKAE
-1882 QVKSDAAEWSKS
+1882 AAER
-1894 VASIVKQ
+1894 KQ
-1901 NFGDDPDGA
+1901 
-1910 AGYMVQVI
+1910 
-1918 KRYLSFGGITNGDD
+1918 
-1932 TREMTKAIIQ
+1932 E
-1942 GLNKNGTN
+1942 
-1950 ILGMG
+1950 
-1955 LGDIVGLST
+1955 
-1964 VKDDFGKSLGNIVPN
+1964 
-1979 MSSDEVKKR
+1979 
-1988 FDAAKKLAMSEAKAL
+1988 AAKRKA
-2003 GINLEALAKKQGYK
+2003 E
-2017 TAEAWLWGL
+2017 
-2026 TSARV
+2026 
-2031 SKANN
+2031 
-2036 MTEWQKRALKMNLKV
+2036 
-2051 DPDMDVDY
+2051 
-2059 TEFIKKQRQAIKTAQ
+2059 
-2074 DILNAN
+2074 
-2080 KKKIKF
+2080 
-2086 VLGLDVTPD
+2086 
-2095 FNFKDSKSA
+2095 
-2104 QAFLDKLVKARDA
+2104 
-2117 LIKNNNAFIR
+2117 
-2127 SHRDKQGYVHG
+2127 
-2138 ADWTTVQNNRG
+2138 
-2149 NIESMNMWIETLKTI
+2149 
-2164 TQGTKYLES
+2164 
-2173 EHQAIGDKGGGS
+2173 
-2185 RADTAKNK
+2185 
-2193 ADEAKRKADAAA
+2193 EAKRKAEAAA

-2259 YVKGSINADDFKKLD
+2259 YVKGSINAEDFKKLD
-2274 SLEALR
+2274 SLPALR
-2280 DVLVKEQDIIG
+2280 DILVKEQDIIG

-2299 GKEQKNSMLA
+2299 GKEQKNSLLA
-2309 NVESQINQLDT
+2309 NVESQKNQIDT

-2325 RLKEFAD
+2325 QLKEFAD
-2332 SIKRLTE
+2332 GIKRLTE
-2339 LVSNAY
+2339 IVSNAY

-2358 DFALELSRFRY
+2358 DFALQISRFRY
-2369 NVDSRAAGFDWTE
+2369 KVDEQAKGFDWTE

-2391 SSKLS
+2391 KDKFS
-2396 EIGAQLFSAE
+2396 ELTSQIFSPQ

-2413 LTGDNLKSRAS
+2413 LSGDNLKSRLS
-2424 GMLQR
+2424 DMLQR
-2429 NLSKKDGESDKEFE
+2429 NLDRKSGESKEDFE
-2443 KRRDNMLNHVDAIV
+2443 KRKSNMLNHVDALV
-2457 SIVEQFNS
+2457 TIVEQFNS

-2470 VKAANETA
+2470 VKAANDTA
-2478 TELYTSSNTLKERRQ
+2478 AELYASSNSFKQRRLK
-2493 KAQTQFELNEKN
+2493 ANTQFVQNENN
-2505 IDRQAFDENG
+2505 IDRMAFDKNG
-2515 NMYYVNGSKEN
+2515 NMYHVNGSEEN
-2526 RAMLHRKNSAL
+2526 RDMLHRRNSIL
-2537 YDPSNKNGI
+2537 NNPYNKNGI

-2552 GEMQRMLNAPTT
+2552 GEMQRMLNAPTS
-2564 MQSSKVRQ
+2564 MPSSKVRQ
-2572 LAHAYISAFNEA
+2572 LAHTYITRFNEA
-2584 FTKGFIDE
+2584 FMEGLIDE
-2592 AKRNTEVDKAQ
+2592 TKRNTEVDKAQ
-2603 KAMRDSL
+2603 KAMRESL
-2610 KSTGN
+2610 KSSGN
-2615 SLVGQMAFMGGM
+2615 SLVGQMSFMGGL
-2627 FFDPT
+2627 FFDPA
-2632 KHTQDLQNM
+2632 KHTQDLQGM
-2641 RNSATVQL
+2641 RNAAVTQL
-2649 SEQMALPQEEQ
+2649 AEQQSLDKGEQ
-2660 DANLIAVLQRLV
+2660 DTNLIAVLQRLV
-2672 QALDNI
+2672 QALDNV
-2678 LSGVGGKSEVAAAA
+2678 LAGVGGKSEIAAAA
-2692 RAQRNVNNWSK
+2692 RAQRNVNKWSD
-2703 MNGDQQAKAG
+2703 MNTGQREKAG
-2713 DKAKNEFSKNV
+2713 KQASSEFAKNV

-2742 SKFIGALSAGSQA
+2742 GKFIGALSAGSQA

-2782 VMSGMLSG
+2782 VMNGMLSG

-2802 AAGATLGLIGG
+2802 AAGAALGLVGG

-2833 SKIESYTQIISK
+2833 SKIESYTQVISK
-2845 AQERTLGYDYGDV
+2845 AQERTLGYDYGEV
-2858 IRSYQKMYNTGG
+2858 IRAYQKMYNTGN
-2870 TNVSGAALGAMKQ
+2870 TNVSGSVLGAMRQ

-2916 ENRKKKKSKSSL
+2916 ENSKKKKSKSSL

-2968 LMTAFENGDDAAEAF
+2968 LMTAFENGDNAAEAF

-2994 TKQMI
+2994 TKQMV
-2999 SLGVMQPL
+2999 SLGIMQPL
-3007 FDKLRNRL
+3007 FDKLRNQL

-3030 DASHPDSNKEQ
+3030 DASRPDSNKEQ

-3097 EQAADI
+3097 EQTADI
-3103 LASYLNAIRA
+3103 LASYVNAIRA
-3113 DVSVIRQLQGGKATE
+3113 DVSVLRQLQSGKAVE

-3160 VVASNDEIL
+3160 IVASNDEIL
-3169 YLFRAV
+3169 YLFKAV

-3181 VSTRVR
+3181 VSTKVR

>member
-13 SLETQI
+13 SLESQI

-25 LNKLLNIA
+25 LNKLLSIA

-43 GNLTQLVA
+43 GGLTQLVE
-51 ELNKGMLSITNAQK
+51 ELQKGMSNITKAQN

-73 AEAQSK
+73 LEAQTK
-79 AQAEAIKA
+79 AQVDAINEIIA
-87 AAEAQARLNQLTKAH
+87 AQTKLNQL
-102 DEAMSKLSNL
+102 SSVQN
-112 RSTLLDTSKEGLF
+112 S
-125 VSEFMEI
+125 
-132 PKKIGKSLEAAA
+132 
-144 EKGKEYL
+144 
-151 KSIGKG
+151 GKG
-157 WMPYTSSGERG
+157 PS
-168 IKGAFYDLEKD
+168 
-179 KKAIEA
+179 
-185 VRSMFK
+185 
-191 WDSFERYRGKSIDD
+191 
-205 VKDYIE
+205 
-211 TLKTL
+211 
-216 RQRLTNQGDYGM
+216 
-228 PEWKG
+228 
-233 YNLEINALE
+233 
-242 SLIKLFQKCKEEQD
+242 
-256 KFLES
+256 
-261 NKGSKYIDALPR
+261 
-273 TENAEYKYIT
+273 ENI
-283 ESYKK
+283 
-288 EKELREQIAK
+288 
-298 AERDEK
+298 
-304 EAQSALDSE
+304 
-313 KAKQAL
+313 
-319 LSRQVAKAKE
+319 
-329 KETQALEE
+329 
-337 NTAAKEKNAQTK
+337 
-349 PDTLAAEAYRKQA
+349 AEAYRKQA
-362 EEVKRISDAYDLASK
+362 EEVKRLSDAYDLALK
-377 KYSEAAR
+377 KYSDAAR

-421 DSTGHYSLNE
+421 DSSGHYSLNE

-442 KRYDLTNR
+442 KRYDIIGR

-482 ADVKPSDSIKTY
+482 ADVKPSDSVKTY

-506 KAGEELDAVE
+506 KAGAELDAVQKS
-516 RNLRNSKAKLKQMS
+516 LFNSKAKLKQMS

-541 EANERLAAA
+541 EANEKLAAA

-585 RIKTSIESLTSNM
+585 RIKTSIESLTTNM

-608 QSLTAFTQAMQPF
+608 QSLTSFTQAMQPF

-631 SGKYQDVMQ
+631 SGKYQEVMQ
-640 KLAASS
+640 QLAASS
-646 KDLLESVKQV
+646 KDLLASVQQV
-656 KNVESSVNSKTTGD
+656 KNVENSVNSKTTGD

-712 NGGETDKIQSYI
+712 NGGETDKIQAYI

-734 LKVLQNPDILGQKGT
+734 LKVQQNPDILGQKGT

-754 SEELD
+754 SEELS

-769 AASKGTKEDIANI
+769 ASGASVKDL

-787 EIGNKSPLGVNFIRG
+787 EIGNKSPLGVDFIRA
-802 LGNNQNFTQYANKLE
+802 LGGNQNFTQFANKLE

-900 LSSMSKLTFYQ
+900 LSSMDKLTFYQ
-911 KSVDGMLGGK
+911 KNVAGMFGGK
-921 DFNDRFRNMTERYK
+921 DFNDRLRNMMERNGITE
-935 TLTDEQG
+935 EQG
-942 MHFIQN
+942 NRFLVS
-948 SGMLGDG
+948 SGMQGAG
-955 GVFGSLEAFQKK
+955 GLFESLDMFRKK
-967 VEEALK
+967 VDEALK

-1043 TEYNNLISKAGK
+1043 TEYNKLISKAGK
-1055 FNIDTTELEK
+1055 FNIDTTDLEK

-1071 KFRAIAKTIADGKGV
+1071 KFRAVAKAIADGKGV

-1117 AEVSAARKAA
+1117 AEVSAAREAA
-1127 TATERLSAE
+1127 SATERLSAE

-1149 EARGQSQV
+1149 EAKGQSQV

-1236 GIEAKNIYGTMK
+1236 GIEAKDIYGTMK

-1294 GLTDLYNKRADE
+1294 ALTDLYNKRADD

-1378 IGGSGRGMLMGILN
+1378 IGGSGKGILMGILD

-1404 AKVIMSVA
+1404 AKTIMSVA
-1412 AAYGTLKAAQMIAGR
+1412 AAYGALKAAQMIAGK

-1432 NAAIATTNRMLQQTQ
+1432 NAAIATTNSMLQQTQ

-1455 TINGRGLGYLKTVFQ
+1455 TINGRGLGYLKTVLQ

-1484 NSLGITKSGVSSL
+1484 NSLDITKSRVSGL
-1497 QMAKNQLIQVNE
+1497 QMARNQLIQVNE

-1541 TGLNSADAAAIAKFG
+1541 TGLNRADAAAISKFG

-1608 RAKELGS
+1608 RAKELGG
-1615 GMKEDSATNVKTA
+1615 GMREDSATNVKTA

-1693 LFDMDKMR
+1693 LFDMDKVR

-1735 KRVSGGNWFTQRF
+1735 KRISGGNWFTQRF

-1763 QRFRDKFMSEASDK
+1763 QRFRDRFMDEV
-1777 SSDAYISDRD
+1777 SSKNNENYISDRD
-1787 LFGID
+1787 LLGID

-1799 SRIKGEEGLAD
+1799 SRIQGEEGLSD

-1854 QGRNALS
+1854 QGRNALTI
-1861 VFNNLTDKSA
+1861 FNNLTDKSA

-1918 KRYLSFGGITNGDD
+1918 KRYLSFGGITNGND
-1932 TREMTKAIIQ
+1932 TQEMTKAIIQ

-1964 VKDDFGKSLGNIVPN
+1964 IKDDFGKNLGNIVPD
-1979 MSSDEVKKR
+1979 MSSDEVKKK
-1988 FDAAKKLAMSEAKAL
+1988 FDAAKKLAVSEAKAL

-2080 KKKIKF
+2080 KERIKF

-2095 FNFKDSKSA
+2095 FNFKDSKST

-2117 LIKNNNAFIR
+2117 LVKSNNAFIR
-2127 SHRDKQGYVHG
+2127 ARRDKQGYVHG
-2138 ADWTTVQNNRG
+2138 TDWTTVQSNRG

-2173 EHQAIGDKGGGS
+2173 EHQSLSDDKGGKDD
-2185 RADTAKNK
+2185 RKAEKAKRK
-2193 ADEAKRKADAAA
+2193 AEEAKRKEEAAA

-2280 DVLVKEQDIIG
+2280 DVLVKEQNIIG

-2332 SIKRLTE
+2332 GIKRITE

-2353 KTGDT
+2353 KTGDA
-2358 DFALELSRFRY
+2358 DFAMELSRFRY
-2369 NVDSRAAGFDWTE
+2369 NVDKRAAGFDWTE

-2413 LTGDNLKSRAS
+2413 LTGDNLKSRVS

-2429 NLSKKDGESDKEFE
+2429 NLSKKEGESDKDFE

-2457 SIVEQFNS
+2457 SIIEQFNS

-2478 TELYTSSNTLKERRQ
+2478 TELYTSSNTFKERRQ
-2493 KAQTQFELNEKN
+2493 KAQTQFELNEKD

-2515 NMYYVNGSKEN
+2515 NMYYVNGSKET
-2526 RAMLHRKNSAL
+2526 RDRLHRKNSVL
-2537 YDPSNKNGI
+2537 YDTNNRNGI
-2546 AWLQYD
+2546 AWLQYN

-2572 LAHAYISAFNEA
+2572 LAHTYISAFNEA
-2584 FTKGFIDE
+2584 FLNGFIDE
-2592 AKRNTEVDKAQ
+2592 TKRNTEVDKAQ
-2603 KAMRDSL
+2603 KAMRASL

-2615 SLVGQMAFMGGM
+2615 SLVGQMSFMGGM

-2632 KHTQDLQNM
+2632 KHAQDLQNM
-2641 RNSATVQL
+2641 RNSATMQL
-2649 SEQMALPQEEQ
+2649 SEQMALPQGEQ

-2672 QALDNI
+2672 QALDNV
-2678 LSGVGGKSEVAAAA
+2678 LSGVGGKSEIAAAA

-2703 MNGDQQAKAG
+2703 MNGGQQDKAG
-2713 DKAKNEFSKNV
+2713 QNAKDEFSKNV
-2724 NDPFGF
+2724 KDPFGF

-2742 SKFIGALSAGSQA
+2742 GKFIGALSAGSQA

-2802 AAGATLGLIGG
+2802 AAGAALGLVGG
-2813 IAQTHDKRLQRKIE
+2813 IAQAHDKRLQRKIE

-2833 SKIESYTQIISK
+2833 SKIESYTQVISK
-2845 AQERTLGYDYGDV
+2845 AQERTLGYDYGYV
-2858 IRSYQKMYNTGG
+2858 IRSYQKMYNTGE
-2870 TNVSGAALGAMKQ
+2870 TNVSGSALGAMQQ

-2916 ENRKKKKSKSSL
+2916 ENKKKKKSKSSL

-3007 FDKLRNRL
+3007 FDRLRNQL
-3015 FGYTDANG
+3015 FGYKDPNG

-3030 DASHPDSNKEQ
+3030 DASHPDSNKEE

-3085 SSSTSSSIKGIT
+3085 SSSAGSSIKGIT
-3097 EQAADI
+3097 EQTADI

-3113 DVSVIRQLQGGKATE
+3113 DVSVIRQLQSGKAVE
-3128 YMDNMSL
+3128 YMDSMSL

-3160 VVASNDEIL
+3160 IVTSNEEIL
-3169 YLFRAV
+3169 YLFKAV
-3175 TNDTKM
+3175 TNDTKT

>member
-7 QMQISN
+7 QILISN

-43 GNLTQLVA
+43 GGLTQLVE
-51 ELNKGMLSITNAQK
+51 ELQKGMSNITKAQN

-73 AEAQSK
+73 LEAQTK
-79 AQAEAIKA
+79 AQVDAINEIIA
-87 AAEAQARLNQLTKAH
+87 AQTKLNQLA
-102 DEAMSKLSNL
+102 SVQNS
-112 RSTLLDTSKEGLF
+112 
-125 VSEFMEI
+125 
-132 PKKIGKSLEAAA
+132 
-144 EKGKEYL
+144 
-151 KSIGKG
+151 GKG
-157 WMPYTSSGERG
+157 SS
-168 IKGAFYDLEKD
+168 
-179 KKAIEA
+179 
-185 VRSMFK
+185 
-191 WDSFERYRGKSIDD
+191 
-205 VKDYIE
+205 
-211 TLKTL
+211 
-216 RQRLTNQGDYGM
+216 
-228 PEWKG
+228 
-233 YNLEINALE
+233 
-242 SLIKLFQKCKEEQD
+242 
-256 KFLES
+256 
-261 NKGSKYIDALPR
+261 
-273 TENAEYKYIT
+273 ENI
-283 ESYKK
+283 
-288 EKELREQIAK
+288 
-298 AERDEK
+298 
-304 EAQSALDSE
+304 
-313 KAKQAL
+313 
-319 LSRQVAKAKE
+319 
-329 KETQALEE
+329 
-337 NTAAKEKNAQTK
+337 
-349 PDTLAAEAYRKQA
+349 AEAYRKQA
-362 EEVKRISDAYDLASK
+362 DEVKRLSDAFDLASK

-421 DSTGHYSLNE
+421 DSKGWYSLDE

-450 QNAESII
+450 QNAEYII

-482 ADVKPSDSIKTY
+482 ADVKPSDSIRTY

-530 DENAEAAKKQA
+530 DENAEAARKQA
-541 EANERLAAA
+541 EANEKLAAA
-550 QKKVQSSQPKQM
+550 QKKAQSSQPKQM

-574 EFAENVDRCIG
+574 EFAENVERCIG
-585 RIKTSIESLTSNM
+585 RIKTSIADLTANM

-631 SGKYQDVMQ
+631 SGKYQEVMQ
-640 KLAASS
+640 QLAASS
-646 KDLLESVKQV
+646 KDLLASVQQV
-656 KNVESSVNSKTTGD
+656 KNVENSVNSKTTGD

-693 MRLDNAIAQ
+693 MRLDNALAQ

-712 NGGETDKIQSYI
+712 NGGETDKIQAYI
-724 DNLNRLRDAI
+724 DKLNSLKEAI
-734 LKVLQNPDILGQKGT
+734 LKVQQNPDMLGQKGT
-749 MFRGT
+749 MFNGT
-754 SEELD
+754 SKQLD
-759 GLIEKFKTAA
+759 DLIEKFKTAA
-769 AASKGTKEDIANI
+769 AASKGTKEDAAKI
-782 LGLAR
+782 LGIAR
-787 EIGNKSPLGVNFIRG
+787 EIGNKSPLGVDFIRG
-802 LGNNQNFTQYANKLE
+802 LGGNQNFTQFANKLE
-817 AAVPKL
+817 AAIPKL

-900 LSSMSKLTFYQ
+900 LSSMDKLTFYQ
-911 KSVDGMLGGK
+911 KNIAGMLGGK
-921 DFNDRFRNMTERYK
+921 DFQDRFRNMMERYS

-942 MHFIQN
+942 NRFLAS
-948 SGMLGDG
+948 SGMQGAG
-955 GVFGSLEAFQKK
+955 GLFESLDAFNKK
-967 VEEALK
+967 VAEALK

-1004 AEKLASAQD
+1004 AEKLASAQS
-1013 RANKKSGGLT
+1013 KSGDL
-1023 EDQIKLKE
+1023 QKE
-1031 ANDLYSA
+1031 ASDLYSA
-1038 IVKKL
+1038 MVGKL
-1043 TEYNNLISKAGK
+1043 IEYNKLVGKASK

-1065 AIAELE
+1065 AISELE
-1071 KFRAIAKTIADGKGV
+1071 KFRAVAKAIADGKGV

-1099 QGYVDASSKA
+1099 QGYVDVSSKA
-1109 EVSASTLR
+1109 EVSASSLR
-1117 AEVSAARKAA
+1117 LQVASAKEAE
-1127 TATERLSAE
+1127 
-1136 QQRLA
+1136 
-1141 DAFRSASR
+1141 SASR
-1149 EARGQSQV
+1149 NLTAEQERLASAFQKATGAAQGQSQAF
-1157 LSDLKSLSYQYFSVY
+1157 SDLKSLMYQYFSVY
-1172 GIQSFLSELTNV
+1172 GAQQFLTEMANI

-1193 SLEVILGS
+1193 SLEVILDS
-1201 GTAATEMY
+1201 GTAASTMY
-1209 MQLRDLSQQSPY
+1209 SQIRDLSQQSPY

-1236 GIEAKNIYGTMK
+1236 GVEGKDLYGTMK
-1248 SLTDIGAGLDVD
+1248 ALSDIGAGLDVD

-1294 GLTDLYNKRADE
+1294 GLTDYYNKRAKE
-1306 DKRAGR
+1306 DQANGI
-1312 PSDYMSRKDIFGLM
+1312 SANFVTRKDIFKKM
-1326 RKREIPFKDVEEVIM
+1326 RDRSIPFEDVQSVILG
-1341 DLDKPGGKFY
+1341 LDQPGGKFY

-1356 QYNTIGGKLRN
+1356 QFDTLGGKLRN
-1367 LKNNYRIMLSE
+1367 LKNNYRIMMSE
-1378 IGGSGRGMLMGILN
+1378 IGESNKGLLMGFVNMIN
-1392 SLNELTGHWERY
+1392 DATENWAKY
-1404 AKVIMSVA
+1404 ANAIKGVA
-1412 AAYGTLKAAQMIAGR
+1412 FAYGILKARQMALSKFMLPQGLAVSKTIAQI
-1427 SMLAQ
+1427 
-1432 NAAIATTNRMLQQTQ
+1432 
-1447 RGMNLLNS
+1447 
-1455 TINGRGLGYLKTVFQ
+1455 
-1470 NPSESA
+1470 
-1476 KRWLGNAG
+1476 KREA
-1484 NSLGITKSGVSSL
+1484 GITDFLNGYGVSKYGSFRGGSAGYTPTKVNTSA
-1497 QMAKNQLIQVNE
+1497 QISKAQEAAKTE
-1509 IKNNKELTNIQKQ
+1509 IMNNKELTNSMKQ
-1522 RIALTGQLTAAQR
+1522 RIALTSKLTDAQKVEILTQTGVAEAQAKYLVGLKGIRRQLLLARLAVRGFVASIAAMLPQMGIFAAIAAITALHEKTKQME
-1535 KRLLVA
+1535 
-1541 TGLNSADAAAIAKFG
+1541 ADAADFANTIRDNAKTDAAGIREYVEQYDDLYRLSTSNKASDTALFRAKADAQGVSDVFDDLRKKLENQSPMYEGDYFDVMKANSQMDQLQEMFKKFKTLQKVKDVEQNTAGVFEDAMNEGSGWFARGSLYAEDLKKNLEEYANERKDFVNRFYVGSTWKKLSAKEKRDIYAYANEIGEAMKDAESQKRVLANYSLRGGNAIGRTTLNYVSKNYKDVEEGMKPFAD
-1556 AVRRHLLSVRLG
+1556 HLASIFINSYGDDVDAMSIHFSDIMNQMIAGSKIADKATIDQITDQFLAELIESMQEAGESRKNIQG
-1568 FIQAAAAARSFMVS
+1568 FIKQVITKSVGGDVAKLLEGQINDTMSQSEVNKAVKAAV
-1582 LLPQLGFMAAISAIT
+1582 
-1597 SFFTRASELSS
+1597 S
-1608 RAKELGS
+1608 RAKSSFSSSHIGLE
-1615 GMKEDSATNVKTA
+1615 A
-1628 KEIIDSYADRGWINT
+1628 KARLYGLSNEEIIKIVTEAANNLGRAMAATEPWQRRALKFKLGIMWDQGEDWSAYIDKVRKDLHDRAAKAFNYEQHFK
-1643 NSSTKFVNGDAVTSN
+1643 TKFKVDVSVDVDAKDARKQIAYAINHVIN
-1658 SISLN
+1658 PL
-1663 RNALKGVDL
+1663 L
-1672 ASEIEE
+1672 AS
-1678 LKKKLQVLSPFYDGD
+1678 LW
-1693 LFDMDKMR
+1693 
-1701 TQEEEFEQIL
+1701 
-1711 KKIDSYRKMNE
+1711 KMNPGKNKDVMEE
-1722 ISETYSDALANAD
+1722 INRLHDLRNNYKAMLSE
-1735 KRVSGGNWFTQRF
+1735 
-1748 GDTFTEDMQDYADKA
+1748 
-1763 QRFRDKFMSEASDK
+1763 
-1777 SSDAYISDRD
+1777 
-1787 LFGID
+1787 
-1792 KALKGEL
+1792 
-1799 SRIKGEEGLAD
+1799 
-1810 TREALRVFYQR
+1810 
-1821 LASMSRE
+1821 
-1828 ELNRS
+1828 
-1833 RSKFGG
+1833 
-1839 KDYREILSTTWLKDN
+1839 KDYLDDQGVSTT
-1854 QGRNALS
+1854 
-1861 VFNNLTDKSA
+1861 DK
-1871 TFRRSMESDWD
+1871 
-1882 QVKSDAAEWSKS
+1882 K
-1894 VASIVKQ
+1894 
-1901 NFGDDPDGA
+1901 
-1910 AGYMVQVI
+1910 
-1918 KRYLSFGGITNGDD
+1918 
-1932 TREMTKAIIQ
+1932 
-1942 GLNKNGTN
+1942 GLDKEQKEN
-1950 ILGMG
+1950 
-1955 LGDIVGLST
+1955 
-1964 VKDDFGKSLGNIVPN
+1964 
-1979 MSSDEVKKR
+1979 
-1988 FDAAKKLAMSEAKAL
+1988 DAAKRKA
-2003 GINLEALAKKQGYK
+2003 E
-2017 TAEAWLWGL
+2017 
-2026 TSARV
+2026 
-2031 SKANN
+2031 
-2036 MTEWQKRALKMNLKV
+2036 
-2051 DPDMDVDY
+2051 
-2059 TEFIKKQRQAIKTAQ
+2059 
-2074 DILNAN
+2074 
-2080 KKKIKF
+2080 
-2086 VLGLDVTPD
+2086 
-2095 FNFKDSKSA
+2095 
-2104 QAFLDKLVKARDA
+2104 
-2117 LIKNNNAFIR
+2117 
-2127 SHRDKQGYVHG
+2127 
-2138 ADWTTVQNNRG
+2138 
-2149 NIESMNMWIETLKTI
+2149 
-2164 TQGTKYLES
+2164 
-2173 EHQAIGDKGGGS
+2173 
-2185 RADTAKNK
+2185 
-2193 ADEAKRKADAAA
+2193 EAKRKADAAA

-2274 SLEALR
+2274 SLAALR

-2332 SIKRLTE
+2332 SIKRLTV

-2353 KTGDT
+2353 KTGDEN
-2358 DFALELSRFRY
+2358 FALELSRFRY

-2396 EIGAQLFSAE
+2396 EIGAQLFSTE

-2413 LTGDNLKSRAS
+2413 LTGDNLKSRVS

-2429 NLSKKDGESDKEFE
+2429 NLSKKDGEGDKEFE

-2478 TELYTSSNTLKERRQ
+2478 AELYTSSNTFKERRQ
-2493 KAQTQFELNEKN
+2493 KAQTQFELNEKD

-2515 NMYYVNGSKEN
+2515 KLYYVNGSAEN
-2526 RAMLHRKNSAL
+2526 RAKLHRRNSIL
-2537 YDPSNKNGI
+2537 NNPYNKNGI

-2572 LAHAYISAFNEA
+2572 LAHTYITRFNEA
-2584 FTKGFIDE
+2584 FMEGLIDE
-2592 AKRNTEVDKAQ
+2592 TKRNTEVDKAQ
-2603 KAMRDSL
+2603 KAMRESL
-2610 KSTGN
+2610 KSSGN
-2615 SLVGQMAFMGGM
+2615 SLVEQMSFMGGL

-2632 KHTQDLQNM
+2632 KHTQDLQGM
-2641 RNSATVQL
+2641 RNAAVTQL
-2649 SEQMALPQEEQ
+2649 AEQQSMDEGEQ
-2660 DANLIAVLQRLV
+2660 DTNLIAVLKRLV
-2672 QALDNI
+2672 QALDNV
-2678 LSGVGGKSEVAAAA
+2678 LAGVGGKSEIAAAA

-2703 MNGDQQAKAG
+2703 MNGGQQDKAG
-2713 DKAKNEFSKNV
+2713 QNAKDEFSKNV

-2802 AAGATLGLIGG
+2802 AAGAALGLVGG

-2833 SKIESYTQIISK
+2833 SKIESYTQVISK

-2858 IRSYQKMYNTGG
+2858 IRSYQKMYNTGN
-2870 TNVSGAALGAMKQ
+2870 TNVSGSALEAMRQ

-2916 ENRKKKKSKSSL
+2916 ENGKKKKSKSSL

-2948 IAKNLYSIDLKSWAD
+2948 IAKNLYGIDLKSWAD

-2994 TKQMI
+2994 TKQMV

-3007 FDKLRNRL
+3007 FDRLRNQL
-3015 FGYTDANG
+3015 FGYKDPNG

-3064 VLFDQMEAI
+3064 ILFDQMESI

-3097 EQAADI
+3097 EQTADI

-3113 DVSVIRQLQGGKATE
+3113 DVSVLRQLQNGKAVE
-3128 YMDNMSL
+3128 YMDSMSL

-3160 VVASNDEIL
+3160 IVASNDEIL
-3169 YLFRAV
+3169 YLFKAV

>member
-25 LNKLLNIA
+25 LNKLLSIA

-43 GNLTQLVA
+43 DSLTQLVA
-51 ELNKGMLSITNAQK
+51 ELQKGMLNITKAQN

-73 AEAQSK
+73 AEAQAK

-87 AAEAQARLNQLTKAH
+87 AADAQARLNQLTKAH

-112 RSTLLDTSKEGLF
+112 RNAYYDSAQESRF
-125 VSEFMEI
+125 VSEFMQI
-132 PKKIGKSLEAAA
+132 PEKIGSSLKSAA
-144 EKGKEYL
+144 EKSKEYL

-157 WMPYTSSGERG
+157 WMPYQSTGERG
-168 IKGAFYDLEKD
+168 IKGAFYDLGGD
-179 KKAIEA
+179 KKAIDA
-185 VRSMFK
+185 VRNMFK
-191 WDSFERYRGKSIDD
+191 WDSFEHWRGKSIDD
-205 VKDYIE
+205 LKDYIE
-211 TLKTL
+211 TLKGL
-216 RQRLTNQGDYGM
+216 RQKLTNQGDYGM

-273 TENAEYKYIT
+273 TENAEYKYIS

-319 LSRQVAKAKE
+319 LSSQAAKAQE
-329 KETQALEE
+329 KETQAIKE
-337 NTAAKEKNAQTK
+337 NTAAKEKNAQT
-349 PDTLAAEAYRKQA
+349 TA
-362 EEVKRISDAYDLASK
+362 
-377 KYSEAAR
+377 
-384 RKESFD
+384 
-390 KAQWSSINGSFYNK
+390 
-404 SEAEA
+404 
-409 WLVKR
+409 
-414 MMSQVKP
+414 
-421 DSTGHYSLNE
+421 
-431 AATRKLVEDFQ
+431 
-442 KRYDLTNR
+442 
-450 QNAESII
+450 
-457 RGMLNSS
+457 
-464 RGGYI
+464 
-469 KEGSFLTQFGQYF
+469 
-482 ADVKPSDSIKTY
+482 
-494 ARDKK
+494 
-499 AAIEEEK
+499 
-506 KAGEELDAVE
+506 
-516 RNLRNSKAKLKQMS
+516 
-530 DENAEAAKKQA
+530 
-541 EANERLAAA
+541 
-550 QKKVQSSQPKQM
+550 QPKQI

-574 EFAENVDRCIG
+574 EFAENVERCIG
-585 RIKTSIESLTSNM
+585 RIRTSIESLTANM

-640 KLAASS
+640 QLAASS

-712 NGGETDKIQSYI
+712 NKGETDDIQSYI
-724 DNLNRLRDAI
+724 NNLNRLRDAI
-734 LKVLQNPDILGQKGT
+734 LKVQQNPDILGQKGT

-754 SEELD
+754 SEELN

-769 AASKGTKEDIANI
+769 ASGASVKDL

-787 EIGNKSPLGVNFIRG
+787 EIGNKSPLGVDFIRG
-802 LGNNQNFTQYANKLE
+802 LGGNQNFTQYANKLE
-817 AAVPKL
+817 AAIPKL

-837 DSVIGRSNGQG
+837 DSVIGRSSGKG

-900 LSSMSKLTFYQ
+900 LSSMDKLSFYQ
-911 KSVDGMLGGK
+911 KNVAGMLSGK
-921 DFNDRFRNMTERYK
+921 DFNDRFHNMMERYN
-935 TLTDEQG
+935 TLTNEQG
-942 MHFIQN
+942 NRFIEN
-948 SGMLGDG
+948 SGMRGPG
-955 GVFGSLEAFQKK
+955 GVFDSLIAFNKK
-967 VEEALK
+967 IEEALK

-1013 RANKKSGGLT
+1013 RANKKSGGLS

-1043 TEYNNLISKAGK
+1043 TEYNKLISKAGK

-1071 KFRAIAKTIADGKGV
+1071 KFRAVAKAIADGKGV

-1099 QGYVDASSKA
+1099 QGYVDVSSKA

-1117 AEVSAARKAA
+1117 AEVSAAREAA
-1127 TATERLSAE
+1127 SATERLSAE

-1236 GIEAKNIYGTMK
+1236 GIESKNIYGTMK

-1326 RKREIPFKDVEEVIM
+1326 RKKEIPFKDVEEVIM
-1341 DLDKPGGKFY
+1341 DLDKPGGRFY

-1412 AAYGTLKAAQMIAGR
+1412 AAYGTLKAAQMIAGK

-1432 NAAIATTNRMLQQTQ
+1432 NAAIATTNSMLQQTQ

-1455 TINGRGLGYLKTVFQ
+1455 TINGRGLGYLKTVLQ

-1497 QMAKNQLIQVNE
+1497 QTARNQLIQVNE

-1541 TGLNSADAAAIAKFG
+1541 TGLNSADAAAISKFG

-1582 LLPQLGFMAAISAIT
+1582 LLPQLGFMAAISVIT

-1608 RAKELGS
+1608 RAKELGG

-1663 RNALKGVDL
+1663 RNAFKGVDL

-1678 LKKKLQVLSPFYDGD
+1678 LKKKLQVLSPFYEGD
-1693 LFDMDKMR
+1693 LFDMDKIR

-1735 KRVSGGNWFTQRF
+1735 KKISGGNWFTQRF

-1763 QRFRDKFMSEASDK
+1763 QRFRDRFMDEV
-1777 SSDAYISDRD
+1777 SSKNNENYISDRD

-1799 SRIKGEEGLAD
+1799 SRIQGEEGLSD

-1839 KDYREILSTTWLKDN
+1839 KDYREILSTTRLKDN

-1942 GLNKNGTN
+1942 GLNKTGTN

-1964 VKDDFGKSLGNIVPN
+1964 IKDDFGKNLGNIVPN
-1979 MSSDEVKKR
+1979 MSSDEVKKK

-2026 TSARV
+2026 TSVRV

-2080 KKKIKF
+2080 KQRIKF

-2095 FNFKDSKSA
+2095 FDFKDSKSA

-2117 LIKNNNAFIR
+2117 LVKNNNAFIR
-2127 SHRDKQGYVHG
+2127 ARRDKQGYVHG
-2138 ADWTTVQNNRG
+2138 TDWTTVQSNRG

-2173 EHQAIGDKGGGS
+2173 EHQSLSDDKGG
-2185 RADTAKNK
+2185 K
-2193 ADEAKRKADAAA
+2193 DERKAEAAA

-2274 SLEALR
+2274 SLAALR

-2369 NVDSRAAGFDWTE
+2369 KVDRRAAGFDWTE

-2396 EIGAQLFSAE
+2396 EIGAQLFSTE

-2413 LTGDNLKSRAS
+2413 LTGDNLKSRVS
-2424 GMLQR
+2424 DMLQR
-2429 NLSKKDGESDKEFE
+2429 NLSKKEGESDKEFE

-2457 SIVEQFNS
+2457 SIIEQFNS

-2478 TELYTSSNTLKERRQ
+2478 AELYTSSNTFKERRQ
-2493 KAQTQFELNEKN
+2493 KAQTQFELNEKD

-2515 NMYYVNGSKEN
+2515 KLYYVNGSKET
-2526 RAMLHRKNSAL
+2526 RDRLHRKNSVL
-2537 YDPSNKNGI
+2537 YDTNNRNGI
-2546 AWLQYD
+2546 AWLQYN

-2572 LAHAYISAFNEA
+2572 LAHIYISAFNDA
-2584 FTKGFIDE
+2584 FLNGFIDE
-2592 AKRNTEVDKAQ
+2592 TKRNTEVDKAQ

-2615 SLVGQMAFMGGM
+2615 SLVGQMSFMGGM

-2641 RNSATVQL
+2641 RNSASVQL
-2649 SEQMALPQEEQ
+2649 SEQMAMAQGEQ

-2672 QALDNI
+2672 QALDNV
-2678 LSGVGGKSEVAAAA
+2678 LSGVGGKSEIAAAA

-2703 MNGDQQAKAG
+2703 MNGGQQDKAG
-2713 DKAKNEFSKNV
+2713 QNAKDEFSKNV

-2802 AAGATLGLIGG
+2802 AAGAALGLVGG

-2827 KMQEDV
+2827 KMQGDV
-2833 SKIESYTQIISK
+2833 SKIESYTQVISK

-2858 IRSYQKMYNTGG
+2858 IRSYQKMYNTGN
-2870 TNVSGAALGAMKQ
+2870 TNVSGSAKNAMAS
-2883 YYAAAG
+2883 YYNAAG

-2916 ENRKKKKSKSSL
+2916 EDKKKKKSNSAI

-2948 IAKNLYSIDLKSWAD
+2948 IAKNLYGIDFKSWAD

-2994 TKQMI
+2994 TKQMV

-3007 FDKLRNRL
+3007 FDKLRNQL

-3030 DASHPDSNKEQ
+3030 DASHPDSNKEK
-3041 WMSDISEALG
+3041 WTADISEALG
-3051 KDGYIYNG
+3051 KGGYIQEG
-3059 MEASK
+3059 AEASK
-3064 VLFDQMEAI
+3064 VLFDKIEEI
-3073 AEKSNNTLLNNG
+3073 AEQSGNTLFNTE
-3085 SSSTSSSIKGIT
+3085 SSSTSSSIKGMT
-3097 EQAADI
+3097 EQTADL

-3113 DVSVIRQLQGGKATE
+3113 DVSVIRQLQNGKAVE
-3128 YMDNMSL
+3128 YMDSMSL

-3160 VVASNDEIL
+3160 IVASNDEIL

-3181 VSTRVR
+3181 VSTKVR

>member
-319 LSRQVAKAKE
+319 LSRQEAKAKE

-574 EFAENVDRCIG
+574 EFAENVERSIG
-585 RIKTSIESLTSNM
+585 RIKASIESLTANM

-631 SGKYQDVMQ
+631 SGKYQEVMQ
-640 KLAASS
+640 QLAASS
-646 KDLLESVKQV
+646 KDLLASVQQV

-712 NGGETDKIQSYI
+712 NGGETDKIQAYI
-724 DNLNRLRDAI
+724 DNLNKLKTAI
-734 LKVLQNPDILGQKGT
+734 LDVQRNPNVLGQKGT
-749 MFRGT
+749 MFNGT
-754 SEELD
+754 SEDLN

-787 EIGNKSPLGVNFIRG
+787 EIGNKSPLGVDFIRG
-802 LGNNQNFTQYANKLE
+802 LGGNQNFTQYANKLE

-823 NVANEKMAESMARL
+823 NVANEKIAESMTRL

-854 QLKQKLQGFKDS
+854 QLKQKLQGFNDS
-866 LSGLSAI
+866 LSKLSTI
-873 DAAAKLDNGFTK
+873 EAAEKLDSGFTK

-900 LSSMSKLTFYQ
+900 LSSMDKLNFYQ
-911 KSVDGMLGGK
+911 KNIAGMLNGK
-921 DFNDRFRNMTERYK
+921 DFQDRFRNMMERNSITE
-935 TLTDEQG
+935 EQG
-942 MHFIQN
+942 NRFLVS
-948 SGMLGDG
+948 SGMQGAG
-955 GVFGSLEAFQKK
+955 GLFESLDVFRKK
-967 VEEALK
+967 VDEALK

-979 QKGKVAELTMEFN
+979 QKGKVSELTMEFN

-1004 AEKLASAQD
+1004 AEKLASAQS
-1013 RANKKSGGLT
+1013 KSGDL
-1023 EDQIKLKE
+1023 QKE
-1031 ANDLYSA
+1031 ASTLYSA
-1038 IVKKL
+1038 LVDKL
-1043 TEYNNLISKAGK
+1043 TEYNKLISKAGK

-1065 AIAELE
+1065 AITELE
-1071 KFRAIAKTIADGKGV
+1071 KFRAVAKTIADGKGV

-1109 EVSASTLR
+1109 EVSASSLR
-1117 AEVSAARKAA
+1117 LQVASAKEAE
-1127 TATERLSAE
+1127 
-1136 QQRLA
+1136 
-1141 DAFRSASR
+1141 SASR
-1149 EARGQSQV
+1149 NLTAEQERLASAFQKATGAAQGQSQAF
-1157 LSDLKSLSYQYFSVY
+1157 SDLKSLMYQYFSVY
-1172 GIQSFLSELTNV
+1172 GAQQFLTEMANI

-1193 SLEVILGS
+1193 SLEVILDS
-1201 GTAATEMY
+1201 GTAASTMY
-1209 MQLRDLSQQSPY
+1209 SQIRDLSQQSPY
-1221 TFEDLLKSHRQLAAF
+1221 TFENLLKSHRQLAAF
-1236 GIEAKNIYGTMK
+1236 GVEGKDLYGTMK
-1248 SLTDIGAGLDVD
+1248 ALSDIGAGLDVD

-1294 GLTDLYNKRADE
+1294 GLTDYYNKRAKE
-1306 DKRAGR
+1306 DQANGI
-1312 PSDYMSRKDIFGLM
+1312 SANFVTRKDIFKKM
-1326 RKREIPFKDVEEVIM
+1326 RDRSIPFEDVQSVILG
-1341 DLDKPGGKFY
+1341 LDQPGGKFY

-1356 QYNTIGGKLRN
+1356 QFDTLGGKLRN
-1367 LKNNYRIMLSE
+1367 LKNNYRIMMSE
-1378 IGGSGRGMLMGILN
+1378 IGESNKGLLMGFVNMIN
-1392 SLNELTGHWERY
+1392 NATENWAKY
-1404 AKVIMSVA
+1404 ANAIKGVA
-1412 AAYGTLKAAQMIAGR
+1412 FAYGILKARQMALSKFMLPQGLAVSKTIAQI
-1427 SMLAQ
+1427 
-1432 NAAIATTNRMLQQTQ
+1432 
-1447 RGMNLLNS
+1447 
-1455 TINGRGLGYLKTVFQ
+1455 
-1470 NPSESA
+1470 
-1476 KRWLGNAG
+1476 KREA
-1484 NSLGITKSGVSSL
+1484 GITDFLNGYGVSKYGSFRGGSPGYIPTKVNTSA
-1497 QMAKNQLIQVNE
+1497 QISRAQEAAKKE
-1509 IKNNKELTNIQKQ
+1509 IMNNKELTNSMKQ
-1522 RIALTGQLTAAQR
+1522 RIALTSKLTDAQKVEILTQTGVAEAQAKYLVGLKGIRRQLLLARLAVRGFAASIAAMLPQMGIFAAIAAITALHEKTKQME
-1535 KRLLVA
+1535 
-1541 TGLNSADAAAIAKFG
+1541 ADAADFANTIRDNAKTDAAGIKESVEQYDDLYRLGTSNKASDTALFRAKADAQG
-1556 AVRRHLLSVRLG
+1556 VSDVFDDLRKKLENQSPMYEGDYFDVMKANSQMDQLQEMFKKFKTLQKVKDVEQNTAGMFEDAMNEGSGWFARGSLYAEDLKKNLEEYVHERKVFINDFTGGGDTWKNLSVKEKRDIYAYANEIG
-1568 FIQAAAAARSFMVS
+1568 EAMKDA
-1582 LLPQLGFMAAISAIT
+1582 
-1597 SFFTRASELSS
+1597 ES
-1608 RAKELGS
+1608 RKRVLANYRIRGGNATNEDTLNTLFRNYADVEE
-1615 GMKEDSATNVKTA
+1615 GMKFF
-1628 KEIIDSYADRGWINT
+1628 ADH
-1643 NSSTKFVNGDAVTSN
+1643 
-1658 SISLN
+1658 
-1663 RNALKGVDL
+1663 L
-1672 ASEIEE
+1672 ASI
-1678 LKKKLQVLSPFYDGD
+1678 FINYYGD
-1693 LFDMDKMR
+1693 DVDAMSIHFSDIMNQM
-1701 TQEEEFEQIL
+1701 IAGS
-1711 KKIDSYRKMNE
+1711 KI
-1722 ISETYSDALANAD
+1722 
-1735 KRVSGGNWFTQRF
+1735 
-1748 GDTFTEDMQDYADKA
+1748 ADKA
-1763 QRFRDKFMSEASDK
+1763 TIDQITDQFLTELIESMQAAGESRKNIQGFIKQVITKSVGGDVAKLLEGQINDTMPQSEVNKAVKAAINRAKNSFSSSHIGLEAKARLYGLSNDEIIKIVTEAANNLGRAMAATEPWQRRALKFKLGIKWDQGEDWS
-1777 SSDAYISDRD
+1777 AYIDKVRKDLHDRAAKAFNYVQHFKTKFKVDVSVDVDAKDARKQIAYAINHVINPLLTSLWKMNPGKNKNVMEEINRLRD
-1787 LFGID
+1787 LRSSYM
-1792 KALKGEL
+1792 AML
-1799 SRIKGEEGLAD
+1799 SE
-1810 TREALRVFYQR
+1810 
-1821 LASMSRE
+1821 
-1828 ELNRS
+1828 
-1833 RSKFGG
+1833 
-1839 KDYREILSTTWLKDN
+1839 KDYLDDQGVSTT
-1854 QGRNALS
+1854 
-1861 VFNNLTDKSA
+1861 DK
-1871 TFRRSMESDWD
+1871 
-1882 QVKSDAAEWSKS
+1882 K
-1894 VASIVKQ
+1894 
-1901 NFGDDPDGA
+1901 
-1910 AGYMVQVI
+1910 
-1918 KRYLSFGGITNGDD
+1918 
-1932 TREMTKAIIQ
+1932 
-1942 GLNKNGTN
+1942 GLDKEQKEN
-1950 ILGMG
+1950 
-1955 LGDIVGLST
+1955 
-1964 VKDDFGKSLGNIVPN
+1964 
-1979 MSSDEVKKR
+1979 
-1988 FDAAKKLAMSEAKAL
+1988 DAAKRKA
-2003 GINLEALAKKQGYK
+2003 E
-2017 TAEAWLWGL
+2017 
-2026 TSARV
+2026 
-2031 SKANN
+2031 
-2036 MTEWQKRALKMNLKV
+2036 
-2051 DPDMDVDY
+2051 
-2059 TEFIKKQRQAIKTAQ
+2059 
-2074 DILNAN
+2074 
-2080 KKKIKF
+2080 
-2086 VLGLDVTPD
+2086 
-2095 FNFKDSKSA
+2095 
-2104 QAFLDKLVKARDA
+2104 
-2117 LIKNNNAFIR
+2117 
-2127 SHRDKQGYVHG
+2127 
-2138 ADWTTVQNNRG
+2138 
-2149 NIESMNMWIETLKTI
+2149 
-2164 TQGTKYLES
+2164 
-2173 EHQAIGDKGGGS
+2173 
-2185 RADTAKNK
+2185 
-2193 ADEAKRKADAAA
+2193 EAKRKADAAA

-2413 LTGDNLKSRAS
+2413 LTGDNLKSRVS

-2493 KAQTQFELNEKN
+2493 KAQTQFELNEKD

-2515 NMYYVNGSKEN
+2515 KLYYVNGSEEN
-2526 RAMLHRKNSAL
+2526 RAMLHRRNSVL

-2546 AWLQYD
+2546 AWLQYN
-2552 GEMQRMLNAPTT
+2552 GEIQRMLNAPTT

-2572 LAHAYISAFNEA
+2572 LAHTYISAFNEA
-2584 FTKGFIDE
+2584 FTNGFIDE

-2610 KSTGN
+2610 KATGN
-2615 SLVGQMAFMGGM
+2615 SLVGQMSFMGGM

-2641 RNSATVQL
+2641 RNSATMQL
-2649 SEQMALPQEEQ
+2649 SEQMALPQGEQ

-2678 LSGVGGKSEVAAAA
+2678 LSGVGGKSEITAAA

-2703 MNGDQQAKAG
+2703 MNGGQQDKAG
-2713 DKAKNEFSKNV
+2713 QNAKDEFSKNV

-2802 AAGATLGLIGG
+2802 AAGAALGLVGG

-2833 SKIESYTQIISK
+2833 SKIESYTQVISK
-2845 AQERTLGYDYGDV
+2845 AQERTLGYDYGYV
-2858 IRSYQKMYNTGG
+2858 IRSYQKMYNTGE
-2870 TNVSGAALGAMKQ
+2870 TNVSGSALGAMQQ

-2903 VQKRKDYSDMYNA
+2903 LQKRKDYADMYNA
-2916 ENRKKKKSKSSL
+2916 ENDKKKKSNSAL

-2942 KYFSED
+2942 KYFTED

-2968 LMTAFENGDDAAEAF
+2968 LMTAFENGDNAAEAF

-2994 TKQMI
+2994 TKQMV

-3007 FDKLRNRL
+3007 FDKLRNQL

-3064 VLFDQMEAI
+3064 VLFDQMESI

-3097 EQAADI
+3097 EQTADI

-3113 DVSVIRQLQGGKATE
+3113 DVSVLRQLQGGKATE
-3128 YMDNMSL
+3128 YMDSMSL

-3160 VVASNDEIL
+3160 IVTSNDEIL

-3175 TNDTKM
+3175 TNNTKEI
-3181 VSTRVR
+3181 SAKVR

>member
-25 LNKLLNIA
+25 LNKLLSIA

-43 GNLTQLVA
+43 DSLTQLVA
-51 ELNKGMLSITNAQK
+51 ELQKGMLNITKAQN

-73 AEAQSK
+73 AEAQAK
-79 AQAEAIKA
+79 AQADAIKA
-87 AAEAQARLNQLTKAH
+87 VAETN
-102 DEAMSKLSNL
+102 
-112 RSTLLDTSKEGLF
+112 
-125 VSEFMEI
+125 
-132 PKKIGKSLEAAA
+132 
-144 EKGKEYL
+144 EK
-151 KSIGKG
+151 
-157 WMPYTSSGERG
+157 
-168 IKGAFYDLEKD
+168 
-179 KKAIEA
+179 
-185 VRSMFK
+185 
-191 WDSFERYRGKSIDD
+191 
-205 VKDYIE
+205 
-211 TLKTL
+211 
-216 RQRLTNQGDYGM
+216 
-228 PEWKG
+228 
-233 YNLEINALE
+233 
-242 SLIKLFQKCKEEQD
+242 
-256 KFLES
+256 
-261 NKGSKYIDALPR
+261 
-273 TENAEYKYIT
+273 
-283 ESYKK
+283 
-288 EKELREQIAK
+288 
-298 AERDEK
+298 
-304 EAQSALDSE
+304 
-313 KAKQAL
+313 
-319 LSRQVAKAKE
+319 
-329 KETQALEE
+329 
-337 NTAAKEKNAQTK
+337 
-349 PDTLAAEAYRKQA
+349 LAA
-362 EEVKRISDAYDLASK
+362 S
-377 KYSEAAR
+377 
-384 RKESFD
+384 
-390 KAQWSSINGSFYNK
+390 
-404 SEAEA
+404 
-409 WLVKR
+409 
-414 MMSQVKP
+414 
-421 DSTGHYSLNE
+421 
-431 AATRKLVEDFQ
+431 
-442 KRYDLTNR
+442 
-450 QNAESII
+450 
-457 RGMLNSS
+457 
-464 RGGYI
+464 
-469 KEGSFLTQFGQYF
+469 
-482 ADVKPSDSIKTY
+482 
-494 ARDKK
+494 
-499 AAIEEEK
+499 
-506 KAGEELDAVE
+506 
-516 RNLRNSKAKLKQMS
+516 
-530 DENAEAAKKQA
+530 
-541 EANERLAAA
+541 
-550 QKKVQSSQPKQM
+550 QKKVQSAQPKQM
-562 EFDFTKQTTKLT
+562 ELDFTKQTTKLT

-585 RIKTSIESLTSNM
+585 RIKTSIESLTANM

-621 ADLVEKLSAS
+621 ADLVDKLSAS
-631 SGKYQDVMQ
+631 SGKYQEVMQ
-640 KLAASS
+640 QLAASS
-646 KDLLESVKQV
+646 KDLLASVQQV
-656 KNVESSVNSKTTGD
+656 KNVENSVNSKTTGD

-712 NGGETDKIQSYI
+712 NGGDTDKIQAYI
-724 DNLNRLRDAI
+724 DKLNSLKEAI
-734 LKVLQNPDILGQKGT
+734 LKVQQNPDVLGQKGT
-749 MFRGT
+749 MFKGT
-754 SEELD
+754 SEELN

-769 AASKGTKEDIANI
+769 ASGASAKEL

-802 LGNNQNFTQYANKLE
+802 LGDNQNFTQYANKLE
-817 AAVPKL
+817 AAIPKL

-854 QLKQKLQGFKDS
+854 KLKQKLQDFKDS

-873 DAAAKLDNGFTK
+873 DAAAKLDSGFTK
-885 LIQDIQKATNAQENL
+885 LTQDIQKATNAQENL

-992 KLSYAY
+992 KLAYAY

-1043 TEYNNLISKAGK
+1043 TEYNKLIGKAGK

-1071 KFRAIAKTIADGKGV
+1071 KFRAVAKTIADGKGV

-1109 EVSASTLR
+1109 EMSASTLR
-1117 AEVSAARKAA
+1117 AEVSAAREAA
-1127 TATERLSAE
+1127 SATERLSAE

-1236 GIEAKNIYGTMK
+1236 GIEAKDIYGTMK

-1294 GLTDLYNKRADE
+1294 ELTDLYNKRADE
-1306 DKRAGR
+1306 DKKAGR

-1326 RKREIPFKDVEEVIM
+1326 RKKEIPFKDVEEVIM
-1341 DLDKPGGKFY
+1341 DLDKPGGRFY

-1378 IGGSGRGMLMGILN
+1378 IGGSGKGILMGVLD

-1412 AAYGTLKAAQMIAGR
+1412 AAYGTLKAAQMIAGK

-1432 NAAIATTNRMLQQTQ
+1432 NAAIATTNSMLQQTQ

-1455 TINGRGLGYLKTVFQ
+1455 TINGSGLGYLKTVLQ

-1497 QMAKNQLIQVNE
+1497 QTARNQLIQVNE

-1541 TGLNSADAAAIAKFG
+1541 TGLNSADAVAISKFG

-1568 FIQAAAAARSFMVS
+1568 FIQAAAAARSFMAA
-1582 LLPQLGFMAAISAIT
+1582 LLPQLGFMAVISAVT

-1608 RAKELGS
+1608 RAKELGG

-1628 KEIIDSYADRGWINT
+1628 KEIIDNYADRGWINT

-1663 RNALKGVDL
+1663 RNALKGVNL

-1693 LFDMDKMR
+1693 LFDMDKIR
-1701 TQEEEFEQIL
+1701 TQEGEFEQIL

-1735 KRVSGGNWFTQRF
+1735 KRISGGNWFTQRF

-1763 QRFRDKFMSEASDK
+1763 QRFRDRFMDEV
-1777 SSDAYISDRD
+1777 SSKNNENYISDRD

-1799 SRIKGEEGLAD
+1799 SRIKGEEGLSD
-1810 TREALRVFYQR
+1810 TREALQVFYQR

-1854 QGRNALS
+1854 QGRNALT

-1894 VASIVKQ
+1894 IASIVKQ

-1942 GLNKNGTN
+1942 GLNKNGSN

-1964 VKDDFGKSLGNIVPN
+1964 IKDDFGKNLGKIVPN
-1979 MSSDEVKKR
+1979 MSSDAVKKS
-1988 FDAAKKLAMSEAKAL
+1988 FDSAKKLAMAEAKAL

-2036 MTEWQKRALKMNLKV
+2036 MTEWQKRALKMNIKV

-2080 KKKIKF
+2080 KQRIKF

-2095 FNFKDSKSA
+2095 FDFKDSKSA
-2104 QAFLDKLVKARDA
+2104 KVFLDKLVKARDA
-2117 LIKNNNAFIR
+2117 LVKNNNAFIR
-2127 SHRDKQGYVHG
+2127 SHRDNQGYVHG

-2164 TQGTKYLES
+2164 TQGTKYIES
-2173 EHQAIGDKGGGS
+2173 EHQSLSDDKGGKDERKAEAAAE
-2185 RADTAKNK
+2185 RAKRK
-2193 ADEAKRKADAAA
+2193 AEEAKRKAETEAR
-2205 EKADRNDIKQ
+2205 KADSDAEERLSARLKLIQDAYNMFKNYYDTYHDKKFAVDIV
-2215 FNDRINA
+2215 
-2222 LGKARQ
+2222 RQ
-2228 MYEEWYNRYK
+2228 NYK
-2238 DKDYAIA
+2238 DL
-2245 QVRERMESALNKGE
+2245 RPG
-2259 YVKGSINADDFKKLD
+2259 DFKNLTSDAGLVSLFSEFIKEVRGTKWNNPSEMRDRAD
-2274 SLEALR
+2274 SLISTATSAKQNA
-2280 DVLVKEQDIIG
+2280 VLNDAKNRIKEFTDAVK
-2291 KWKPRTQN
+2291 KAT
-2299 GKEQKNSMLA
+2299 
-2309 NVESQINQLDT
+2309 DT
-2320 KEADK
+2320 LSDSYTIFKEA
-2325 RLKEFAD
+2325 
-2332 SIKRLTE
+2332 
-2339 LVSNAY
+2339 
-2345 DTFKSVRD
+2345 RD

-2358 DFALELSRFRY
+2358 PFAMGLSGFTYGETPAGSRPNGY
-2369 NVDSRAAGFDWTE
+2369 NGWSDRVK
-2382 NVNNLFSIV
+2382 SITDLMFA
-2391 SSKLS
+2391 KLAQ
-2396 EIGAQLFSAE
+2396 IGASMFNTADLSS
-2406 DMGELYN
+2406 LYG
-2413 LTGDNLKSRAS
+2413 LSGDNLKNVIAGKLGANAGVLTPRGKNETKAEYERRSEAYEAKR
-2424 GMLQR
+2424 Q
-2429 NLSKKDGESDKEFE
+2429 NLM
-2443 KRRDNMLNHVDAIV
+2443 NNADAIV
-2457 SIVEQFNS
+2457 SIVEAWINAVKEMTKTSKEAAIELEASPNS
-2465 AMKNM
+2465 YGRKRQLIRDKYAKAEENLYAMNEQGQYVLEAPTRARLLRRARLQMGIEEADINPTYQHMLSSPTTMKRKDA
-2470 VKAANETA
+2470 VKAARNFIET
-2478 TELYTSSNTLKERRQ
+2478 YTQ
-2493 KAQTQFELNEKN
+2493 
-2505 IDRQAFDENG
+2505 
-2515 NMYYVNGSKEN
+2515 
-2526 RAMLHRKNSAL
+2526 
-2537 YDPSNKNGI
+2537 
-2546 AWLQYD
+2546 
-2552 GEMQRMLNAPTT
+2552 
-2564 MQSSKVRQ
+2564 
-2572 LAHAYISAFNEA
+2572 AFNEGVIDVSTYDSK
-2584 FTKGFIDE
+2584 TK
-2592 AKRNTEVDKAQ
+2592 
-2603 KAMRDSL
+2603 
-2610 KSTGN
+2610 
-2615 SLVGQMAFMGGM
+2615 
-2627 FFDPT
+2627 
-2632 KHTQDLQNM
+2632 
-2641 RNSATVQL
+2641 
-2649 SEQMALPQEEQ
+2649 
-2660 DANLIAVLQRLV
+2660 
-2672 QALDNI
+2672 
-2678 LSGVGGKSEVAAAA
+2678 
-2692 RAQRNVNNWSK
+2692 
-2703 MNGDQQAKAG
+2703 
-2713 DKAKNEFSKNV
+2713 
-2724 NDPFGF
+2724 
-2730 WEKSSEAVQNAM
+2730 
-2742 SKFIGALSAGSQA
+2742 GALSAIMKANSSSVDLLGNMASFGGLFFNSSNQQNQNDLQQYRTSVLEDMDEAKANGDTERLTVLERLLQA
-2755 VNLLSDTFD
+2755 LEHVIEGVGGTSEIRGVVKYGRINGNWDSMSDEAKGHAVIQASADHKNHEDDNKEGWFKKGEDALRDPMDKFIKGLTKASAATNLFSNTLDS
-2764 KLGLGD
+2764 LGLGD
-2770 TGMGQALSDAGG
+2770 TGLGQAASDAGG
-2782 VMSGMLSG
+2782 IMSSTLSG
-2790 ASSLSAL
+2790 ASSLSML

-2802 AAGATLGLIGG
+2802 AAGAALGLVGG

-2833 SKIESYTQIISK
+2833 SKIESYTQVISM
-2845 AQERTLGYDYGDV
+2845 AQKRTLGYDYGDV
-2858 IRSYQKMYNTGG
+2858 IRSYQKMYNTGN
-2870 TNVSGAALGAMKQ
+2870 TNVSGSALGAMRL

-2903 VQKRKDYSDMYNA
+2903 LQKRKDYSDMYNA
-2916 ENRKKKKSKSSL
+2916 ENGKKKKSNSAL

-2968 LMTAFENGDDAAEAF
+2968 LMTAFENGDNAAEAF

-3007 FDKLRNRL
+3007 FDKLRNQL
-3015 FGYTDANG
+3015 FGYTDSNG

-3059 MEASK
+3059 VESSK
-3064 VLFDQMEAI
+3064 ILFDKMENVV
-3073 AEKSNNTLLNNG
+3073 EKSGNTLFNSG
-3085 SSSTSSSIKGIT
+3085 SSSTGSSIKGIT
-3097 EQAADI
+3097 EQVADL

-3113 DVSVIRQLQGGKATE
+3113 DVSVIRQLQSGKAAE
-3128 YMDNMSL
+3128 YMDSMSL

-3160 VVASNDEIL
+3160 IVTSNDEIL
-3169 YLFRAV
+3169 YLFKAV
-3175 TNDTKM
+3175 TNDAKM

>member
-25 LNKLLNIA
+25 LNKLLSIA

-43 GNLTQLVA
+43 DSLTQLVA
-51 ELNKGMLSITNAQK
+51 ELQKGMSNITKAQN

-73 AEAQSK
+73 LEAQTK
-79 AQAEAIKA
+79 AQVDAINEIIA
-87 AAEAQARLNQLTKAH
+87 AQTKLNQL
-102 DEAMSKLSNL
+102 SSVQN
-112 RSTLLDTSKEGLF
+112 S
-125 VSEFMEI
+125 
-132 PKKIGKSLEAAA
+132 
-144 EKGKEYL
+144 
-151 KSIGKG
+151 GKG
-157 WMPYTSSGERG
+157 SS
-168 IKGAFYDLEKD
+168 
-179 KKAIEA
+179 
-185 VRSMFK
+185 
-191 WDSFERYRGKSIDD
+191 
-205 VKDYIE
+205 
-211 TLKTL
+211 
-216 RQRLTNQGDYGM
+216 
-228 PEWKG
+228 
-233 YNLEINALE
+233 
-242 SLIKLFQKCKEEQD
+242 
-256 KFLES
+256 
-261 NKGSKYIDALPR
+261 
-273 TENAEYKYIT
+273 ENIAEG
-283 ESYKK
+283 
-288 EKELREQIAK
+288 
-298 AERDEK
+298 
-304 EAQSALDSE
+304 
-313 KAKQAL
+313 
-319 LSRQVAKAKE
+319 
-329 KETQALEE
+329 
-337 NTAAKEKNAQTK
+337 
-349 PDTLAAEAYRKQA
+349 YRKQA
-362 EEVKRISDAYDLASK
+362 EEVKRLSDAYDLALK

-421 DSTGHYSLNE
+421 DSIGHYSLNE

-442 KRYDLTNR
+442 KRYDIIGR

-506 KAGEELDAVE
+506 KAGAELDAVQKS
-516 RNLRNSKAKLKQMS
+516 LFNSKAKLKQMS

-541 EANERLAAA
+541 EANEKLAAA

-574 EFAENVDRCIG
+574 EFAENVERCIG
-585 RIKTSIESLTSNM
+585 RIKTSIADLTANM

-631 SGKYQDVMQ
+631 SGKYQEVMQ
-640 KLAASS
+640 QLAASS
-646 KDLLESVKQV
+646 KDLLASVQQV

-693 MRLDNAIAQ
+693 MRLDNTIAQ
-702 AESDKARIAK
+702 AESDKTRIAK
-712 NGGETDKIQSYI
+712 NGGETKDIQSYI

-734 LKVLQNPDILGQKGT
+734 LKVQQNPDILGQKGT

-754 SEELD
+754 SEELN

-769 AASKGTKEDIANI
+769 ASGASVKDL

-787 EIGNKSPLGVNFIRG
+787 EIGNKSPLGVDFIRG
-802 LGNNQNFTQYANKLE
+802 LGGNQNFTQFANKLE

-900 LSSMSKLTFYQ
+900 LSSMDKLTFYQ
-911 KSVDGMLGGK
+911 KNVAGMLVGK
-921 DFNDRFRNMTERYK
+921 DFNARFRNMMERYN

-942 MHFIQN
+942 LRFLAM
-948 SGMLGDG
+948 SGMQGEGGLFESLG
-955 GVFGSLEAFQKK
+955 AFSKK
-967 VEEALK
+967 IEEALK

-1013 RANKKSGGLT
+1013 RANKKSGGLS

-1043 TEYNNLISKAGK
+1043 TEYNKLISKAGK

-1071 KFRAIAKTIADGKGV
+1071 KFRAVAKTIADGKGV

-1099 QGYVDASSKA
+1099 QGYVDVSSKA
-1109 EVSASTLR
+1109 EVSASSLR
-1117 AEVSAARKAA
+1117 LQVASAKEAE
-1127 TATERLSAE
+1127 
-1136 QQRLA
+1136 
-1141 DAFRSASR
+1141 SASR
-1149 EARGQSQV
+1149 NLTAEQERLASAFQKATGAAQGQSQAF
-1157 LSDLKSLSYQYFSVY
+1157 SDLKSLMYQYFSVY
-1172 GIQSFLSELTNV
+1172 GAQQFLTEMANI

-1193 SLEVILGS
+1193 SLEVILDS
-1201 GTAATEMY
+1201 GTAASTMY
-1209 MQLRDLSQQSPY
+1209 SQIRDLSQQSPY

-1236 GIEAKNIYGTMK
+1236 GVEGKDLYGTMK
-1248 SLTDIGAGLDVD
+1248 ALSDIGAGLDVD

-1294 GLTDLYNKRADE
+1294 GLTDYYNKRAKE
-1306 DKRAGR
+1306 DQANGI
-1312 PSDYMSRKDIFGLM
+1312 SANFVTRKDIFKKM
-1326 RKREIPFKDVEEVIM
+1326 RDRAIPFEDVQSVILG
-1341 DLDKPGGKFY
+1341 LDQPGGKFY

-1356 QYNTIGGKLRN
+1356 QFDTLGGKLRN
-1367 LKNNYRIMLSE
+1367 LKNNYRIMMSE
-1378 IGGSGRGMLMGILN
+1378 IGESNKGLLMGFVN
-1392 SLNELTGHWERY
+1392 MVNDATENWAKY
-1404 AKVIMSVA
+1404 ANAIKGVA
-1412 AAYGTLKAAQMIAGR
+1412 FAYGILKARQMALSKFMLPQGLAVSKTIAQI
-1427 SMLAQ
+1427 
-1432 NAAIATTNRMLQQTQ
+1432 
-1447 RGMNLLNS
+1447 
-1455 TINGRGLGYLKTVFQ
+1455 
-1470 NPSESA
+1470 
-1476 KRWLGNAG
+1476 KREA
-1484 NSLGITKSGVSSL
+1484 GITDFLNGYGVSKYGSFRGGSAGYTPTKVNTSA
-1497 QMAKNQLIQVNE
+1497 QISRAKEAAKKE
-1509 IKNNKELTNIQKQ
+1509 IMNNKELTNSMKQ
-1522 RIALTGQLTAAQR
+1522 RIALTSKLEDAQKVEILTQTGVAEAQAKYLVGLKGIRRQLLLARLAVRGFVASIAAMLPQMGIFTAIAAITALHEKTKQME
-1535 KRLLVA
+1535 
-1541 TGLNSADAAAIAKFG
+1541 ADAADFANTIRDNAKTDAAG
-1556 AVRRHLLSVRLG
+1556 IKETVEQYDDLYRLS
-1568 FIQAAAAARSFMVS
+1568 
-1582 LLPQLGFMAAISAIT
+1582 T
-1597 SFFTRASELSS
+1597 SNKASDTALF
-1608 RAKELGS
+1608 RAKAE
-1615 GMKEDSATNVKTA
+1615 AQ
-1628 KEIIDSYADRGWINT
+1628 
-1643 NSSTKFVNGDAVTSN
+1643 
-1658 SISLN
+1658 
-1663 RNALKGVDL
+1663 GVSDVFDD
-1672 ASEIEE
+1672 
-1678 LKKKLQVLSPFYDGD
+1678 LKKKLENQSPMYEGD
-1693 LFDMDKMR
+1693 YFDVMKANSQMSQLQEMFKKFKTLQKVKDVEQNTAGLFEDA
-1701 TQEEEFEQIL
+1701 
-1711 KKIDSYRKMNE
+1711 MNE
-1722 ISETYSDALANAD
+1722 GGGWFSSRRSGLGVIYSENLKTNLNDYAKDRKEYIEKAYYDDDVWKKMSDKERQSIYAYAKEIGEAMKDAESRKRVYINFGLRGGSALGKTAIGYASKNYKEVEEGMKPFAD
-1735 KRVSGGNWFTQRF
+1735 KLASIFINSY
-1748 GDTFTEDMQDYADKA
+1748 GDNVDAMSIHFSDIMNQMLSQSKIADKA
-1763 QRFRDKFMSEASDK
+1763 T
-1777 SSDAYISDRD
+1777 
-1787 LFGID
+1787 ID
-1792 KALKGEL
+1792 
-1799 SRIKGEEGLAD
+1799 
-1810 TREALRVFYQR
+1810 Q
-1821 LASMSRE
+1821 
-1828 ELNRS
+1828 
-1833 RSKFGG
+1833 
-1839 KDYREILSTTWLKDN
+1839 
-1854 QGRNALS
+1854 
-1861 VFNNLTDKSA
+1861 LTDEFLTELIESMQAAGESRKNIQGFIKQVIAKSVGGDVAKLLEGKINDTMSQSEVNKAVKSA
-1871 TFRRSMESDWD
+1871 VNK
-1882 QVKSDAAEWSKS
+1882 VKNSF
-1894 VASIVKQ
+1894 ASSHI
-1901 NFGDDPDGA
+1901 
-1910 AGYMVQVI
+1910 
-1918 KRYLSFGGITNGDD
+1918 
-1932 TREMTKAIIQ
+1932 
-1942 GLNKNGTN
+1942 GL
-1950 ILGMG
+1950 
-1955 LGDIVGLST
+1955 
-1964 VKDDFGKSLGNIVPN
+1964 
-1979 MSSDEVKKR
+1979 
-1988 FDAAKKLAMSEAKAL
+1988 EAKARL
-2003 GINLEALAKKQGYK
+2003 YGLSNEEIIKIVTEA
-2017 TAEAWLWGL
+2017 
-2026 TSARV
+2026 
-2031 SKANN
+2031 ANN
-2036 MTEWQKRALKMNLKV
+2036 LGRAMAATEPWQRRALKFKLGIAWDQGEDWSSYIDKV
-2051 DPDMDVDY
+2051 RKDLHDKASASFNKVMRFKTKFKLDLSFDVDAKNAR
-2059 TEFIKKQRQAIKTAQ
+2059 ERIAHLVNDVINPLLRSLWKQ
-2074 DILNAN
+2074 NP
-2080 KKKIKF
+2080 
-2086 VLGLDVTPD
+2086 G
-2095 FNFKDSKSA
+2095 
-2104 QAFLDKLVKARDA
+2104 
-2117 LIKNNNAFIR
+2117 
-2127 SHRDKQGYVHG
+2127 
-2138 ADWTTVQNNRG
+2138 
-2149 NIESMNMWIETLKTI
+2149 
-2164 TQGTKYLES
+2164 
-2173 EHQAIGDKGGGS
+2173 
-2185 RADTAKNK
+2185 KNK
-2193 ADEAKRKADAAA
+2193 AIMEEINELRDFRGDLLKMFKAESYLKEEGVGPQTQKEYDKSQSKAEAAKRKAEEAKRKAEAAA

-2228 MYEEWYNRYK
+2228 MYEDWYNRYK
-2238 DKDYAIA
+2238 DKEYAIA

-2259 YVKGSINADDFKKLD
+2259 YVKGSINAEDFKKLD
-2274 SLEALR
+2274 SLPALR
-2280 DVLVKEQDIIG
+2280 DILVKEQDIIG

-2299 GKEQKNSMLA
+2299 GREQKNSMLA
-2309 NVESQINQLDT
+2309 NVESHINQIDT

-2325 RLKEFAD
+2325 QLKEFAD
-2332 SIKRLTE
+2332 GIKRLTE
-2339 LVSNAY
+2339 LVSSAY

-2358 DFALELSRFRY
+2358 DFALQISRFRY
-2369 NVDSRAAGFDWTE
+2369 KVDEQAKGFDWTE

-2391 SSKLS
+2391 KDKFS
-2396 EIGAQLFSAE
+2396 ELTSQIFSPQ

-2413 LTGDNLKSRAS
+2413 LSGDNLKSRLS
-2424 GMLQR
+2424 DMLQR
-2429 NLSKKDGESDKEFE
+2429 NLDRKSGESKEDFE
-2443 KRRDNMLNHVDAIV
+2443 KRKSNMLNHVDALV
-2457 SIVEQFNS
+2457 TIVEQFNS

-2470 VKAANETA
+2470 VKAANDTA
-2478 TELYTSSNTLKERRQ
+2478 AELYASSNSFKQRRQ
-2493 KAQTQFELNEKN
+2493 KANTQFKQNEKD
-2505 IDRQAFDENG
+2505 IDRQAYDENG
-2515 NMYYVNGSKEN
+2515 NLYYVNGSEEN
-2526 RAMLHRKNSAL
+2526 RAKLHRKNSIL
-2537 YDPSNKNGI
+2537 NNPYNKNGI

-2564 MQSSKVRQ
+2564 MPSSKVRQ
-2572 LAHAYISAFNEA
+2572 LAHIYITRFNEA
-2584 FTKGFIDE
+2584 FTEDLIDE
-2592 AKRNTEVDKAQ
+2592 TKRNAEVDKAQ
-2603 KAMRDSL
+2603 KAMRESL
-2610 KSTGN
+2610 KSSGN
-2615 SLVGQMAFMGGM
+2615 SLVGQMSFMGGL
-2627 FFDPT
+2627 FFDPA
-2632 KHTQDLQNM
+2632 KHTQDLQGM
-2641 RNSATVQL
+2641 RNAAVTQL
-2649 SEQMALPQEEQ
+2649 AEQQSLDKGEQ
-2660 DANLIAVLQRLV
+2660 DTNLIAVLQRLV
-2672 QALDNI
+2672 QALDNV
-2678 LSGVGGKSEVAAAA
+2678 LAGVGGKSEIAAAA
-2692 RAQRNVNNWSK
+2692 RAQRNVNKWSD
-2703 MNGDQQAKAG
+2703 MNTGQREKAG
-2713 DKAKNEFSKNV
+2713 KQASSEFAKNV

-2742 SKFIGALSAGSQA
+2742 GKFIGALSAGSQA

-2770 TGMGQALSDAGG
+2770 TGMGQALSDVGG

-2802 AAGATLGLIGG
+2802 AAGAALGLVGG

-2833 SKIESYTQIISK
+2833 SKIESYTQVISK

-2870 TNVSGAALGAMKQ
+2870 TNVSGAALGAMRQ

-2903 VQKRKDYSDMYNA
+2903 LQKRKDYADMYNA
-2916 ENRKKKKSKSSL
+2916 ENDKKKKSNSAL

-2994 TKQMI
+2994 TKQMV

-3007 FDKLRNRL
+3007 FDKLRNQL

-3064 VLFDQMEAI
+3064 VLFDQMESI

-3097 EQAADI
+3097 EQTADI
-3103 LASYLNAIRA
+3103 RASYVNAIRA

-3128 YMDNMSL
+3128 YMDSMSL

-3160 VVASNDEIL
+3160 IVASNDEIL

-3175 TNDTKM
+3175 TNDTKA
-3181 VSTRVR
+3181 VSAKVR